1 MFMKFKFYFLLTL
14 IIISVLDAQ
23 SDRVSGKIRGKAI
36 DAMTK
41 DPLVGANILL
51 LPVESGR
58 GTMTN
63 ENGEFVIPNIMS
75 GVYSIKVSYMGY
87 ASTIIQNIEVSPGAT
102 TEILCSMSIEAIEGQ
117 EVNVVAESMENT
129 VDVKSVVTQVK
140 YSGDQLYKMPVS
152 NFTDVIANAGGVVKT
167 EAGRSRG
174 IHMRGG
180 RSGEVAFYVDGIL
193 TNDPV
198 DRSQGVQIDKESID
212 VLTISKGGF
221 SAEFGEAMSGIVTVV
236 TKSGS
241 KQNYS
246 GNLIFE
252 TDQVSNNNS
261 IYNNNYGK
269 YNLQFGGPFPGL
281 KKYLS
286 FYLSGS
292 YAGSD
297 IVSPR
302 SIKLPHSSY
311 THPMGTFKMT
321 FSPPTSGFNAIISA
335 SFEDKA
341 TESYSH
347 SISKG
352 DWLRD
357 YYKTLE
363 GSRRLSLQIQNTLG
377 KNTAWRLM
385 ISTFEHYNNYGSGE
399 NTSYKDFH
407 YLSTRL
413 DWVNYAENNGWYDP
427 KTRVWK
433 ELTDAN
439 GLPLISDNYFVI
451 DDLSGGTNNTPAQL
465 SSLPFE
471 EQAFYYYYYT
481 QGNQFDLSTG
491 MWSSESEKVAAYNQR
506 WHEAGSWYI
515 PAFLDEESNY
525 YNSTDSTAH
534 FDEFDEKEYASYL
547 FGDDDFQRSNDL
559 WAYLGNMHNGYYYD
573 RDIFNVYTF
582 GPGRPRSHKSV
593 STHSSIE
600 FQLNTQWSMRNAA
613 KFGFKTTSS
622 TMDYRDI
629 QFANQNP
636 YFDSYNYEPL
646 SGSAYAE
653 NTYEN
658 NDFILMSGL
667 RWDYFDPN
675 VESLKTSL
683 LVDDGVVERQPAK
696 VKIKLSPRLGIN
708 FNASDK
714 TAIYTNYGYFVQFPQ
729 YSEMYQN
736 VYADISSGLP
746 LVGNPNITPEETIQ
760 YQFGLA
766 HKFSQT
772 LGLEIISFFKDQM
785 NLATNRTYPV
795 LIDGQVASVTVME
808 MEDYAKIK
816 GIEFKLKLNNFSN
829 LTGDIDYTWMS
840 AKGTGSSNREYY
852 YLYIFDSD
860 RPLPVKEYPME
871 FDITHS
877 IKFNLNYYLPTRN
890 SNSFIGRLT
899 GDWNFNFQGNL
910 ATGAPYTP
918 SDIYGK
924 AQEIGSKRMPGYKSL
939 DMRVE
944 KYFNNFSM
952 YLDIRNVFNWIN
964 TTYVYSFS
972 GEPDTNGRP
981 PVFERSR
988 YLQYVGQT
996 NPINGNMISSAEE
1009 AYDTHLQLWRSLLNN
1024 PYNYSSARYF
1034 HFGINLWF

>member
-1 MFMKFKFYFLLTL
+1 MKKFNFIMYALVVITTL
-14 IIISVLDAQ
+14 NAQ
-23 SDRVSGKIRGKAI
+23 SDRVSGKIRGRVVDSTSKN
-36 DAMTK
+36 
-41 DPLVGANILL
+41 PLAGANVLV
-51 LPVESGR
+51 LPVGSGR

-63 ENGEFVIPNIMS
+63 EDGEFVLPNLMT
-75 GVYSIKVSYMGY
+75 GRYNVKVSYMGY
-87 ASTIIQNIEVSPGAT
+87 ASTTIQDIDVSPGGT
-102 TEILCSMSIEAIEGQ
+102 TEILFSLTIAAIEGQ

-129 VDVKSVVTQVK
+129 IDIKTVVSQVK
-140 YSGDQLYKMPVS
+140 YSGEQLNKMPVS

-198 DRSQGVQIDKESID
+198 DRSQGVQIDKEAID

-221 SAEFGEAMSGIVTVV
+221 SAEFGEAMSGIVTVI

-241 KQNYS
+241 KQDIS

-252 TDQVSNNNS
+252 TDQLASNNS
-261 IYNNNYGK
+261 KYNNNYSK
-269 YNLQFGGPFPGL
+269 YNMQFGGPFPGL
-281 KKYLS
+281 KNYLS
-286 FYLSGS
+286 FYISGS
-292 YAGSD
+292 YVGSD
-297 IVSPR
+297 ITSPR
-302 SIKLPHSSY
+302 SVKLPHSTY
-311 THPMGTFKMT
+311 THPMGTFKLT
-321 FSPPTSGFNAIISA
+321 FSPPHSGLNAVVSA
-335 SFEDKA
+335 SYEDKA
-341 TESYSH
+341 AENYSH
-347 SISKG
+347 GISKG

-357 YYKTLE
+357 YYKTFE
-363 GSRRLSLQIQNTLG
+363 GSRRFSLQIQNTLG

-385 ISTFEHYNNYGSGE
+385 LSTFEHHTNYGSGE
-399 NTSYKDFH
+399 NISYKDFH

-413 DWVNYAENNGWYDP
+413 DWVNYAMKNGWYDP
-427 KTRVWK
+427 NTRKWK
-433 ELTDAN
+433 ELTDNN

-451 DDLSGGTNNTPAQL
+451 DDLSSGTENNPIQL

-481 QGNQFDLSTG
+481 QGNQFDFATG
-491 MWSSESEKVAAYNQR
+491 KWSSEAEKVVAYNQR
-506 WHEAGSWYI
+506 WHEAGTWYI
-515 PAFLDEESNY
+515 PAYLDQESNY
-525 YNSTDSTAH
+525 YDAVDTTAY
-534 FDEFDEKEYASYL
+534 FKEFDEAEYASYL
-547 FGDDDFQRSNDL
+547 FGDDDFQRSHDL
-559 WAYLGNMHNGYYYD
+559 WSYLGNMHNGYYYD
-573 RDIFNVYTF
+573 RDIFNVYTY
-582 GPGRPRSHKSV
+582 GPGRPRSHKSI
-593 STHSSIE
+593 SSHSSVE
-600 FQLNTQWSMRNAA
+600 FQMNTQWTIRNAV
-613 KFGFKTTSS
+613 KFGFKATAS

-636 YFDSYNYEPL
+636 YFDSYYYEPL

-653 NTYEN
+653 NTFEN
-658 NDFILMSGL
+658 NDFILMTGL

-675 VESLKTSL
+675 VQSLKTSL
-683 LVDDGVVERQPAK
+683 LVDEGVVERQPADIK
-696 VKIKLSPRLGIN
+696 LKLSPRLGIN

-766 HKFSQT
+766 HRFSES
-772 LGLEIISFFKDQM
+772 LSLEIVSFFKDQM

-795 LIDGQVASVTVME
+795 LIDGQVATVTVME

-871 FDITHS
+871 FDLTHS
-877 IKFNLNYYLPTRN
+877 VKFNLNYYLPKKNN
-890 SNSFIGRLT
+890 SSFT
-899 GDWNFNFQGNL
+899 GKFFSDWNFNLQGNL
-910 ATGAPYTP
+910 SSGAPYTP
-918 SDIYGK
+918 TDIYGK

-944 KYFNNFSM
+944 KYFNKFSA
-952 YLDIRNVFNWIN
+952 YFDIRNLFNWIN
-964 TTYVYSFS
+964 TTYVYSYS

-988 YLQYVGQT
+988 YTQYIGDT
-996 NPINGNMISSAEE
+996 NPITGNIISSAEE
-1009 AYDTHLQLWRSLLNN
+1009 AYDSHLTLWKSLLNN
-1024 PYNYSSARYF
+1024 PYNYSSARFF

>member
-1 MFMKFKFYFLLTL
+1 MKKFNFIIYALVVITTL
-14 IIISVLDAQ
+14 NAQ
-23 SDRVSGKIRGKAI
+23 SDRVSGKIRGRVVDSTSKN
-36 DAMTK
+36 
-41 DPLVGANILL
+41 PLAGANVLV
-51 LPVESGR
+51 LPVGSGR

-63 ENGEFVIPNIMS
+63 EDGEFVLPNLMT
-75 GVYSIKVSYMGY
+75 GRYNVKVSYMGY
-87 ASTIIQNIEVSPGAT
+87 ASTTIQDIDVSPGGT
-102 TEILCSMSIEAIEGQ
+102 TEILFSLTIEAIEGQ

-129 VDVKSVVTQVK
+129 INIKTVVSQVK
-140 YSGDQLYKMPVS
+140 YSGEQLNKMPVS

-198 DRSQGVQIDKESID
+198 DRSQGVQIDKEAID

-221 SAEFGEAMSGIVTVV
+221 SAEFGEAMSGIVTVI

-241 KQNYS
+241 KQDIS

-252 TDQVSNNNS
+252 TDQLASNNSN
-261 IYNNNYGK
+261 YNNNYGK
-269 YNLQFGGPFPGL
+269 YNMQFGGPFPGL
-281 KKYLS
+281 KNYLS
-286 FYLSGS
+286 FYISGS
-292 YAGSD
+292 YVGSD
-297 IVSPR
+297 ITSPR
-302 SIKLPHSSY
+302 SIKLPHSTY
-311 THPMGTFKMT
+311 KHPMGTFKLT
-321 FSPPTSGFNAIISA
+321 FSPPHSGLNAVVSA
-335 SFEDKA
+335 SYEDKA
-341 TESYSH
+341 AENYSH
-347 SISKG
+347 GISKG

-357 YYKTLE
+357 YYKTFE
-363 GSRRLSLQIQNTLG
+363 GSRRFSLQIQNTLG

-385 ISTFEHYNNYGSGE
+385 LSTFEHHTNYGSGE
-399 NTSYKDFH
+399 NISYKDFH

-413 DWVNYAENNGWYDP
+413 DWVNYAMKNGWYDP
-427 KTRVWK
+427 NTRKWK
-433 ELTDAN
+433 ELTDNN

-451 DDLSGGTNNTPAQL
+451 DDLSSGTENNPIQL

-481 QGNQFDLSTG
+481 QGNQFDFATG
-491 MWSSESEKVAAYNQR
+491 KWSSEAEKVVAYNQR
-506 WHEAGSWYI
+506 WHEAGTWYI
-515 PAFLDEESNY
+515 PAYLDQESNY
-525 YNSTDSTAH
+525 YDAVDTTAY
-534 FDEFDEKEYASYL
+534 FKEFDEAEYASYL
-547 FGDDDFQRSNDL
+547 FGDDDFQRSHDL
-559 WAYLGNMHNGYYYD
+559 WSYLGNMHNGYYYD
-573 RDIFNVYTF
+573 RDIFNVYTY
-582 GPGRPRSHKSV
+582 GPGRPRSHKSI
-593 STHSSIE
+593 SSHSSVE
-600 FQLNTQWSMRNAA
+600 FQMNTQWTIRNAA
-613 KFGFKTTSS
+613 KFGFKATAS

-636 YFDSYNYEPL
+636 YFDSYYYEPL

-653 NTYEN
+653 NTFEN
-658 NDFILMSGL
+658 NDFILMTGL

-675 VESLKTSL
+675 VQSLKTSL
-683 LVDDGVVERQPAK
+683 LVDEGVVERQPADIK
-696 VKIKLSPRLGIN
+696 LKLSPRLGIN

-766 HKFSQT
+766 HRFSES
-772 LGLEIISFFKDQM
+772 LSLEIVSFFKDQM

-795 LIDGQVASVTVME
+795 LIDGQVATVTVME

-816 GIEFKLKLNNFSN
+816 GIEFKLKLNKFSN
-829 LTGDIDYTWMS
+829 FTGDIDYTWMS

-871 FDITHS
+871 FDLTHS
-877 IKFNLNYYLPTRN
+877 VKFNLNYYLPKKNN
-890 SNSFIGRLT
+890 SSFT
-899 GDWNFNFQGNL
+899 GKIFSDWNFNIQGNL
-910 ATGAPYTP
+910 SSGAPYTP
-918 SDIYGK
+918 TDIYGK

-944 KYFNNFSM
+944 KYFNKFSA
-952 YLDIRNVFNWIN
+952 YFDIRNLFNWIN
-964 TTYVYSFS
+964 TTYVYSYS

-988 YLQYVGQT
+988 YTQYIGDT
-996 NPINGNMISSAEE
+996 NPITGNIISSAEE
-1009 AYDTHLQLWRSLLNN
+1009 AYDSHLTLWKSLLNN
-1024 PYNYSSARYF
+1024 PYNYSSARFF

>member
-1 MFMKFKFYFLLTL
+1 MKFKFYFLLTL

-87 ASTIIQNIEVSPGAT
+87 ASTIIQNIEISPGAT

>member
-1 MFMKFKFYFLLTL
+1 MKFKTYFLLPL

-36 DAMTK
+36 DGMTK
-41 DPLVGANILL
+41 DPLAGANILL

-75 GVYSIKVSYMGY
+75 GFYSIKVSYMGY

-102 TEILCSMSIEAIEGQ
+102 TEILCSMSVEAIEGQ

-129 VDVKSVVTQVK
+129 VDIKSVVTQVK

-321 FSPPTSGFNAIISA
+321 FTPPTSGFNAILSA

-427 KTRVWK
+427 KTRIWK

-451 DDLSGGTNNTPAQL
+451 DDLSGGTNNNPAQL
-465 SSLPFE
+465 SSLSLE

-491 MWSSESEKVAAYNQR
+491 MWSSESEKVVAYNQR

-547 FGDDDFQRSNDL
+547 FGDDDFQRGNDL

-613 KFGFKTTSS
+613 KFGLKTTSS

-696 VKIKLSPRLGIN
+696 VKVKLSPRLGIN

-816 GIEFKLKLNNFSN
+816 GIELKLKLNNFSN

-877 IKFNLNYYLPTRN
+877 VKFNLNYYLAARN
-890 SNSFIGRLT
+890 SNTFFGRLT

-918 SDIYGK
+918 TDIYGK
-924 AQEIGSKRMPGYKSL
+924 AKEIGSKRMPGYKSL

-944 KYFNNFSM
+944 KYLNNFSM

-988 YLQYVGQT
+988 YLQYIGQT
-996 NPINGNMISSAEE
+996 NPISGNMISSAEE

>member
-1 MFMKFKFYFLLTL
+1 
-14 IIISVLDAQ
+14 
-23 SDRVSGKIRGKAI
+23 
-36 DAMTK
+36 
-41 DPLVGANILL
+41 
-51 LPVESGR
+51 
-58 GTMTN
+58 
-63 ENGEFVIPNIMS
+63 
-75 GVYSIKVSYMGY
+75 
-87 ASTIIQNIEVSPGAT
+87 
-102 TEILCSMSIEAIEGQ
+102 
-117 EVNVVAESMENT
+117 
-129 VDVKSVVTQVK
+129 
-140 YSGDQLYKMPVS
+140 
-152 NFTDVIANAGGVVKT
+152 
-167 EAGRSRG
+167 
-174 IHMRGG
+174 
-180 RSGEVAFYVDGIL
+180 
-193 TNDPV
+193 
-198 DRSQGVQIDKESID
+198 
-212 VLTISKGGF
+212 
-221 SAEFGEAMSGIVTVV
+221 
-236 TKSGS
+236 
-241 KQNYS
+241 
-246 GNLIFE
+246 
-252 TDQVSNNNS
+252 
-261 IYNNNYGK
+261 
-269 YNLQFGGPFPGL
+269 
-281 KKYLS
+281 
-286 FYLSGS
+286 
-292 YAGSD
+292 
-297 IVSPR
+297 
-302 SIKLPHSSY
+302 
-311 THPMGTFKMT
+311 
-321 FSPPTSGFNAIISA
+321 
-335 SFEDKA
+335 
-341 TESYSH
+341 
-347 SISKG
+347 
-352 DWLRD
+352 
-357 YYKTLE
+357 
-363 GSRRLSLQIQNTLG
+363 
-377 KNTAWRLM
+377 
-385 ISTFEHYNNYGSGE
+385 
-399 NTSYKDFH
+399 
-407 YLSTRL
+407 
-413 DWVNYAENNGWYDP
+413 
-427 KTRVWK
+427 
-433 ELTDAN
+433 
-439 GLPLISDNYFVI
+439 
-451 DDLSGGTNNTPAQL
+451 
-465 SSLPFE
+465 
-471 EQAFYYYYYT
+471 
-481 QGNQFDLSTG
+481 
-491 MWSSESEKVAAYNQR
+491 
-506 WHEAGSWYI
+506 
-515 PAFLDEESNY
+515 
-525 YNSTDSTAH
+525 
-534 FDEFDEKEYASYL
+534 
-547 FGDDDFQRSNDL
+547 
-559 WAYLGNMHNGYYYD
+559 
-573 RDIFNVYTF
+573 
-582 GPGRPRSHKSV
+582 
-593 STHSSIE
+593 
-600 FQLNTQWSMRNAA
+600 MRNAA

-877 IKFNLNYYLPTRN
+877 VKFNLNYYLPTRN

-988 YLQYVGQT
+988 YLQYIGQA

>member
-1 MFMKFKFYFLLTL
+1 MKKFNFIIYALVVIITL
-14 IIISVLDAQ
+14 NAQ
-23 SDRVSGKIRGKAI
+23 SDRVSGKIRGRVVDSTSKN
-36 DAMTK
+36 
-41 DPLVGANILL
+41 PLAGANVLV
-51 LPVESGR
+51 LPVGSGR

-63 ENGEFVIPNIMS
+63 ENGEFVLPNLMT
-75 GVYSIKVSYMGY
+75 GRYNVKVSYMGY
-87 ASTIIQNIEVSPGAT
+87 ASTTIQDIDVSPGGT
-102 TEILCSMSIEAIEGQ
+102 TEILFSLTIEAIEGQ

-129 VDVKSVVTQVK
+129 INIKTVVSQVK
-140 YSGDQLYKMPVS
+140 YSGEQLYKMPVS

-198 DRSQGVQIDKESID
+198 DRSQGVQIDKEAID

-221 SAEFGEAMSGIVTVV
+221 SAEFGEAMSGIVTVI

-241 KQNYS
+241 KQDIS

-252 TDQVSNNNS
+252 TDQLASSNSN
-261 IYNNNYGK
+261 YNNNYGK
-269 YNLQFGGPFPGL
+269 YNMQFGGPFPGL
-281 KKYLS
+281 KNYLS
-286 FYLSGS
+286 FYISGS
-292 YAGSD
+292 YVGSD
-297 IVSPR
+297 ITSPR
-302 SIKLPHSSY
+302 SIKLPHSTY
-311 THPMGTFKMT
+311 THPMGTFKLT
-321 FSPPTSGFNAIISA
+321 FSPPHSGLNAVVSA
-335 SFEDKA
+335 SYEDKA
-341 TESYSH
+341 AENYSH
-347 SISKG
+347 GISKG

-357 YYKTLE
+357 YYKTFE
-363 GSRRLSLQIQNTLG
+363 GSRRFSLQIQNTLG

-385 ISTFEHYNNYGSGE
+385 LSTFEHHTNYGSGE
-399 NTSYKDFH
+399 NISYKDFH

-413 DWVNYAENNGWYDP
+413 DWVNYAMKNGWYDP
-427 KTRVWK
+427 NTRKWK
-433 ELTDAN
+433 GLTDNN

-451 DDLSGGTNNTPAQL
+451 DDLSSGTENNPIQL

-481 QGNQFDLSTG
+481 QGKQFDFATG
-491 MWSSESEKVAAYNQR
+491 KWSSEAEKVVAYNQR
-506 WHEAGSWYI
+506 WHEAGTWYI
-515 PAFLDEESNY
+515 PAYLDQESNY
-525 YNSTDSTAH
+525 YDAVDTTAY
-534 FDEFDEKEYASYL
+534 FKEFDEAEYASYL
-547 FGDDDFQRSNDL
+547 FGDDDFQRSHDL
-559 WAYLGNMHNGYYYD
+559 WSYLGNMHNGYYYD
-573 RDIFNVYTF
+573 RDIFNVYTY
-582 GPGRPRSHKSV
+582 GPGRPRSHKSI
-593 STHSSIE
+593 SSHSSVE
-600 FQLNTQWSMRNAA
+600 FQMNTQWTIRNAA
-613 KFGFKTTSS
+613 KFGFKATAS

-636 YFDSYNYEPL
+636 YFDSYYYEPL

-653 NTYEN
+653 NTFEN
-658 NDFILMSGL
+658 NDFILMTGL

-675 VESLKTSL
+675 VQSLKTSL
-683 LVDDGVVERQPAK
+683 LVDEGVVERQPADIK
-696 VKIKLSPRLGIN
+696 LKLSPRLGIN

-766 HKFSQT
+766 HKFSES
-772 LGLEIISFFKDQM
+772 LSLEIVSFFKDQM

-795 LIDGQVASVTVME
+795 LIDGQVATVTVME

-829 LTGDIDYTWMS
+829 FTGDIDYTWMS

-871 FDITHS
+871 FDLTHS
-877 IKFNLNYYLPTRN
+877 VKFNLNYYLPKKNN
-890 SNSFIGRLT
+890 SSFT
-899 GDWNFNFQGNL
+899 GKFFSDWNFNFQGNL
-910 ATGAPYTP
+910 SSGAPYTP
-918 SDIYGK
+918 TDIYGK

-944 KYFNNFSM
+944 KYFNKFSA
-952 YLDIRNVFNWIN
+952 YFDIRNLFNWIN
-964 TTYVYSFS
+964 ITYVYSYS

-988 YLQYVGQT
+988 YTQYIGDT
-996 NPINGNMISSAEE
+996 NPITGNIISSAEE
-1009 AYDTHLQLWRSLLNN
+1009 AYDSHLTLWKSLLNN
-1024 PYNYSSARYF
+1024 PYNYSSARFF

>member
-1 MFMKFKFYFLLTL
+1 MKKFNFIMYALVVITTL
-14 IIISVLDAQ
+14 NAQ
-23 SDRVSGKIRGKAI
+23 SDRVSGKIRGRVVDSASKN
-36 DAMTK
+36 
-41 DPLVGANILL
+41 PLAGANVLV
-51 LPVESGR
+51 LPVGSGR

-63 ENGEFVIPNIMS
+63 EDGEFVLPNLMT
-75 GVYSIKVSYMGY
+75 GRYNVKVSYMGY
-87 ASTIIQNIEVSPGAT
+87 ASTTIQDIDVSPGGT
-102 TEILCSMSIEAIEGQ
+102 TEILFSLTIAAIEGQ

-129 VDVKSVVTQVK
+129 IDIKTVVSQVK
-140 YSGDQLYKMPVS
+140 YSGEQLNKMPVS

-198 DRSQGVQIDKESID
+198 DRSQGVQIDKEAID

-221 SAEFGEAMSGIVTVV
+221 SAEFGEAMSGIVTVI

-241 KQNYS
+241 KQDIS

-252 TDQVSNNNS
+252 TDQLASNNSN
-261 IYNNNYGK
+261 YNNNYGK
-269 YNLQFGGPFPGL
+269 YNMQFGGPFPGL
-281 KKYLS
+281 KNYLS
-286 FYLSGS
+286 FYISGS
-292 YAGSD
+292 YVGSD
-297 IVSPR
+297 ITSPR
-302 SIKLPHSSY
+302 SIKLPHSTY
-311 THPMGTFKMT
+311 KHPMGTFKLT
-321 FSPPTSGFNAIISA
+321 FSPPHSGLNAVVSA
-335 SFEDKA
+335 SYEDKA
-341 TESYSH
+341 AENYSH
-347 SISKG
+347 GISKG

-357 YYKTLE
+357 YYKTFE
-363 GSRRLSLQIQNTLG
+363 GSRRFSLQIQNTLG

-385 ISTFEHYNNYGSGE
+385 LSTFEHHTNYGSGE
-399 NTSYKDFH
+399 NISYKDFH

-413 DWVNYAENNGWYDP
+413 DWVNYAMKNGWYDP
-427 KTRVWK
+427 NTRKWK
-433 ELTDAN
+433 ELTDNN

-451 DDLSGGTNNTPAQL
+451 DDLSSGIENNPIQL

-481 QGNQFDLSTG
+481 QGNQFDFATG
-491 MWSSESEKVAAYNQR
+491 KWSSEAEKVVAYNQR
-506 WHEAGSWYI
+506 WHEAGTWYI
-515 PAFLDEESNY
+515 PAYLDQESNY
-525 YNSTDSTAH
+525 YDAVDTTAY
-534 FDEFDEKEYASYL
+534 FKEFDEAEYASYL
-547 FGDDDFQRSNDL
+547 FGDDDFQRSHDL
-559 WAYLGNMHNGYYYD
+559 WSYLGNMHNGYYYD
-573 RDIFNVYTF
+573 RDIFNVYTY
-582 GPGRPRSHKSV
+582 GPGRPRSHKSI
-593 STHSSIE
+593 SSHSSVE
-600 FQLNTQWSMRNAA
+600 FQMNTQWTIRNAV
-613 KFGFKTTSS
+613 KFGFKATAS

-636 YFDSYNYEPL
+636 YFDSYYYEPL

-653 NTYEN
+653 NTFEN
-658 NDFILMSGL
+658 NDFILMTGL

-675 VESLKTSL
+675 VQSLKTSL
-683 LVDDGVVERQPAK
+683 LVDEGVVERQPADIK
-696 VKIKLSPRLGIN
+696 LKLSPRLGIN

-766 HKFSQT
+766 HRFSES
-772 LGLEIISFFKDQM
+772 LSLEIVSFFKDQM

-795 LIDGQVASVTVME
+795 LIDGQVATVTVME

-816 GIEFKLKLNNFSN
+816 GIEFKLKLNKFSN

-871 FDITHS
+871 FDLTHS
-877 IKFNLNYYLPTRN
+877 VKFNLNYYLPKKNN
-890 SNSFIGRLT
+890 SSFT
-899 GDWNFNFQGNL
+899 GKFFSDWNFNLQGNL
-910 ATGAPYTP
+910 SSGAPYTP
-918 SDIYGK
+918 TDIYGK

-944 KYFNNFSM
+944 KYFNKFSA
-952 YLDIRNVFNWIN
+952 YFDIRNLFNWVN
-964 TTYVYSFS
+964 TTYVYSYS

-988 YLQYVGQT
+988 YTQYIGDT
-996 NPINGNMISSAEE
+996 NPITGNIISSAEE
-1009 AYDTHLQLWRSLLNN
+1009 AYDSHLTLWKSLLNN
-1024 PYNYSSARYF
+1024 PYNYSSARFF

>member
-1 MFMKFKFYFLLTL
+1 MKKFYFIIYGLVVITTL
-14 IIISVLDAQ
+14 NAQ
-23 SDRVSGKIRGKAI
+23 SDRVSGKIRGRVVDSTSKN
-36 DAMTK
+36 
-41 DPLVGANILL
+41 PLAGANVLV
-51 LPVESGR
+51 LPVGSGR

-63 ENGEFVIPNIMS
+63 ENGEFVLPNLMT
-75 GVYSIKVSYMGY
+75 GRYNVKVSYMGY
-87 ASTIIQNIEVSPGAT
+87 ASTTIQDIDVSPGGT
-102 TEILCSMSIEAIEGQ
+102 TEILFSLTIEAIEGQ

-129 VDVKSVVTQVK
+129 IDIKTVVSQVK
-140 YSGDQLYKMPVS
+140 YSGEQLYKMPVS

-198 DRSQGVQIDKESID
+198 DRSQGVQIDKEAID

-221 SAEFGEAMSGIVTVV
+221 SAEFGEAMSGIVTVI

-241 KQNYS
+241 KQDIS

-252 TDQVSNNNS
+252 TDQLASNNS
-261 IYNNNYGK
+261 KYNNNYSK
-269 YNLQFGGPFPGL
+269 YNMQFGGPFPGL
-281 KKYLS
+281 KNYLS
-286 FYLSGS
+286 FYISGS
-292 YAGSD
+292 YVGSD
-297 IVSPR
+297 ITSPR
-302 SIKLPHSSY
+302 SVKLPHSTY
-311 THPMGTFKMT
+311 THPMGTFKLT
-321 FSPPTSGFNAIISA
+321 FSPPHSGLNAVVSA
-335 SFEDKA
+335 SYEDKA
-341 TESYSH
+341 AENYSH
-347 SISKG
+347 GISKG

-357 YYKTLE
+357 YYKTFE
-363 GSRRLSLQIQNTLG
+363 GSRRFSLQIQNTLG

-385 ISTFEHYNNYGSGE
+385 LSTFEHHTNYGSGE
-399 NTSYKDFH
+399 NISYKDFH

-413 DWVNYAENNGWYDP
+413 DWVNYAMKNGWYDP
-427 KTRVWK
+427 NTRKWK
-433 ELTDAN
+433 ELTDNN

-451 DDLSGGTNNTPAQL
+451 DDLSSGTENNPIQL
-465 SSLPFE
+465 SGLPFE

-481 QGNQFDLSTG
+481 QGNQFDFATG
-491 MWSSESEKVAAYNQR
+491 KWSSEAEKVVAYNQR
-506 WHEAGSWYI
+506 WHEAGTWYI
-515 PAFLDEESNY
+515 PAYLDQESNY
-525 YNSTDSTAH
+525 YDAVDTTAY
-534 FDEFDEKEYASYL
+534 FKEFDEAEYASYL
-547 FGDDDFQRSNDL
+547 FGDDDFQRSHDL
-559 WAYLGNMHNGYYYD
+559 WSYLGNMHNGYYYD
-573 RDIFNVYTF
+573 RDIFNVYTY
-582 GPGRPRSHKSV
+582 GPGRPRSHKSI
-593 STHSSIE
+593 SSHSSVE
-600 FQLNTQWSMRNAA
+600 FQMNSQWTIRNAA
-613 KFGFKTTSS
+613 KFGFKATAS

-636 YFDSYNYEPL
+636 YFDSYYYEPL

-653 NTYEN
+653 NTFEN
-658 NDFILMSGL
+658 NDFILMTGL

-675 VESLKTSL
+675 VQSLKTSL
-683 LVDDGVVERQPAK
+683 LVDEGVVARQPADIK
-696 VKIKLSPRLGIN
+696 LKLSPRLGIN

-766 HKFSQT
+766 HRFSES
-772 LGLEIISFFKDQM
+772 LSLEIVSFFKDQM

-795 LIDGQVASVTVME
+795 LIDGQVATVTVME

-816 GIEFKLKLNNFSN
+816 GIEFKLKLNKFSN

-871 FDITHS
+871 FDLTHS
-877 IKFNLNYYLPTRN
+877 VKFNLNYYLPKKNN
-890 SNSFIGRLT
+890 SSFT
-899 GDWNFNFQGNL
+899 GKFFSDWNFNIQGNL
-910 ATGAPYTP
+910 SSGAPYTP
-918 SDIYGK
+918 TDIYGK

-944 KYFNNFSM
+944 KYFNKFSA
-952 YLDIRNVFNWIN
+952 YFDIRNLFNWIN
-964 TTYVYSFS
+964 TTYVYSYS

-988 YLQYVGQT
+988 YTQYIGDT
-996 NPINGNMISSAEE
+996 NPITGNIISSAEE
-1009 AYDTHLQLWRSLLNN
+1009 AYDSHLTLWKSLLNN
-1024 PYNYSSARYF
+1024 PYNYSSARFF

>member
-1 MFMKFKFYFLLTL
+1 MKKFNFIMYALVVITTL
-14 IIISVLDAQ
+14 NAQ
-23 SDRVSGKIRGKAI
+23 SDRVSGKIRGRVVDSTSKN
-36 DAMTK
+36 
-41 DPLVGANILL
+41 PLAGANVLV
-51 LPVESGR
+51 LPVGSGR

-63 ENGEFVIPNIMS
+63 EDGEFVLPNLMT
-75 GVYSIKVSYMGY
+75 GRYNVKVSYMGY
-87 ASTIIQNIEVSPGAT
+87 ASTTIQDIDVSPGGT
-102 TEILCSMSIEAIEGQ
+102 TEILFSLTVEAIEGQ

-129 VDVKSVVTQVK
+129 INIKTVVSQVK
-140 YSGDQLYKMPVS
+140 YSGEQLNKMPVS

-198 DRSQGVQIDKESID
+198 DRSQGVQIDKEAID

-221 SAEFGEAMSGIVTVV
+221 SAEFGEAMSGIVTVI

-241 KQNYS
+241 KQDIS

-252 TDQVSNNNS
+252 TDQLASNNSN
-261 IYNNNYGK
+261 YNNNYGK
-269 YNLQFGGPFPGL
+269 YNMQFGGPFPGL
-281 KKYLS
+281 KNYLS
-286 FYLSGS
+286 FYISGS
-292 YAGSD
+292 YVGSD
-297 IVSPR
+297 ITSPR
-302 SIKLPHSSY
+302 SIKLPHSTY
-311 THPMGTFKMT
+311 KHPMGTFKLT
-321 FSPPTSGFNAIISA
+321 FSPPHSGLNAVVSA
-335 SFEDKA
+335 SYEDKA
-341 TESYSH
+341 AENYSH
-347 SISKG
+347 GISKG

-357 YYKTLE
+357 YYKTFE
-363 GSRRLSLQIQNTLG
+363 GSRRFSLQIQNTLG

-385 ISTFEHYNNYGSGE
+385 LSTFEHHTNYGSGE
-399 NTSYKDFH
+399 NISYKDFH

-413 DWVNYAENNGWYDP
+413 DWVNYAMKNGWYDP
-427 KTRVWK
+427 NTRKWK
-433 ELTDAN
+433 ELTDNN

-451 DDLSGGTNNTPAQL
+451 DDLSSGTENNPIQL

-481 QGNQFDLSTG
+481 QGNQFDFATG
-491 MWSSESEKVAAYNQR
+491 KWSSEAEKVVAYNQR
-506 WHEAGSWYI
+506 WHEAGTWYI
-515 PAFLDEESNY
+515 PAYLDQESNY
-525 YNSTDSTAH
+525 YDAVDTTAY
-534 FDEFDEKEYASYL
+534 FKEFDEAEYANYL
-547 FGDDDFQRSNDL
+547 FGDDDFQRSHDL
-559 WAYLGNMHNGYYYD
+559 WSYLGNMHNGYYYD
-573 RDIFNVYTF
+573 RDIFNVYTY
-582 GPGRPRSHKSV
+582 GPGRPRSHKSI
-593 STHSSIE
+593 SSHSSVE
-600 FQLNTQWSMRNAA
+600 FQMNTQWTIRNAV
-613 KFGFKTTSS
+613 KFGFKATAS

-636 YFDSYNYEPL
+636 YFDSYYYEPL

-653 NTYEN
+653 NTFEN
-658 NDFILMSGL
+658 NDFILMTGL

-675 VESLKTSL
+675 VQSLKTSL
-683 LVDDGVVERQPAK
+683 LVDEGVVERQPADIK
-696 VKIKLSPRLGIN
+696 LKLSPRLGIN

-766 HKFSQT
+766 HRFSES
-772 LGLEIISFFKDQM
+772 LSLEIVSFFKDQM

-795 LIDGQVASVTVME
+795 LIDGQVATVTVME

-816 GIEFKLKLNNFSN
+816 GIEFKLKLNKFSN

-871 FDITHS
+871 FDLTHS
-877 IKFNLNYYLPTRN
+877 VKFNLNYYLPKKNN
-890 SNSFIGRLT
+890 SSFT
-899 GDWNFNFQGNL
+899 GKIFSDWNFNIQGNL
-910 ATGAPYTP
+910 SSGAPYTP
-918 SDIYGK
+918 TDIYGK

-944 KYFNNFSM
+944 KYFNKFSA
-952 YLDIRNVFNWIN
+952 YFDIRNLFNWIN
-964 TTYVYSFS
+964 TTYVYSYS

-988 YLQYVGQT
+988 YTQYIGDT
-996 NPINGNMISSAEE
+996 NPITGNIISSAEE
-1009 AYDTHLQLWRSLLNN
+1009 AYDTHLTLWKSLLNN
-1024 PYNYSSARYF
+1024 PYNYSSARFF

>member
-1 MFMKFKFYFLLTL
+1 MFVKFKFYFLSIL
-14 IIISVLDAQ
+14 IIISALDAQ
-23 SDRVSGKIRGKAI
+23 SDRVSGKIRGKAV

-41 DPLVGANILL
+41 DPLVGANVLL
-51 LPVESGR
+51 LPIESGR

-75 GVYSIKVSYMGY
+75 GMYAIKVSYMGY

-102 TEILCSMSIEAIEGQ
+102 TEILCSMSVEAIEGQ

-221 SAEFGEAMSGIVTVV
+221 SSEFGEAMSGIVTVV

-261 IYNNNYGK
+261 VYNNNYGK

-311 THPMGTFKMT
+311 MHPMGTFKMT

-352 DWLRD
+352 SWLRD

-877 IKFNLNYYLPTRN
+877 VKFNLNYYLPTRN

-918 SDIYGK
+918 TDIYGK

-944 KYFNNFSM
+944 KYFNKFSM

-988 YLQYVGQT
+988 YLQYIGQT
-996 NPINGNMISSAEE
+996 NPISGNMISSAEE

>member
-1 MFMKFKFYFLLTL
+1 MKFKFYFLLTL

-51 LPVESGR
+51 LPVEGGR

-102 TEILCSMSIEAIEGQ
+102 TEILCSMSVEAIEGQ

-451 DDLSGGTNNTPAQL
+451 DDLSGGTNNAPAQL

-491 MWSSESEKVAAYNQR
+491 MWSSESEKVTAYNQR

-877 IKFNLNYYLPTRN
+877 VKFNLNYYLPTRN

-988 YLQYVGQT
+988 YLQYIGQA

>member
-1 MFMKFKFYFLLTL
+1 MKKFNFIIYALVVIITL
-14 IIISVLDAQ
+14 NAQ
-23 SDRVSGKIRGKAI
+23 SDRVSGKIRGRVVDSTSKN
-36 DAMTK
+36 
-41 DPLVGANILL
+41 PLAGANVLV
-51 LPVESGR
+51 LPVGSGR

-63 ENGEFVIPNIMS
+63 ENGEFVLPNLMT
-75 GVYSIKVSYMGY
+75 GRYNVKVSYMGY
-87 ASTIIQNIEVSPGAT
+87 ASTTIQDIDVSPGGT
-102 TEILCSMSIEAIEGQ
+102 TEILFSLTIEAIEGQ

-129 VDVKSVVTQVK
+129 INIKTVVSQVK
-140 YSGDQLYKMPVS
+140 YSGEQLYKMPVS

-198 DRSQGVQIDKESID
+198 DRSQGVQIDKEAID

-221 SAEFGEAMSGIVTVV
+221 SAEFGEAMSGIVTVI

-241 KQNYS
+241 KQDIS

-252 TDQVSNNNS
+252 TDQLASSNSN
-261 IYNNNYGK
+261 YNNNYGK
-269 YNLQFGGPFPGL
+269 YNMQFGGPFPGL
-281 KKYLS
+281 KNYLS
-286 FYLSGS
+286 FYISGS
-292 YAGSD
+292 YVGSD
-297 IVSPR
+297 ITSPR
-302 SIKLPHSSY
+302 SIKLPHSTY
-311 THPMGTFKMT
+311 THPMGTFKLT
-321 FSPPTSGFNAIISA
+321 FSPPHSGLNAVVSA
-335 SFEDKA
+335 SYEDKA
-341 TESYSH
+341 AENYSH
-347 SISKG
+347 GISKG

-357 YYKTLE
+357 YYKTFE
-363 GSRRLSLQIQNTLG
+363 GSRRFSLQIQNTLG

-385 ISTFEHYNNYGSGE
+385 LSTFEHHTNYGSGE
-399 NTSYKDFH
+399 NISYKDFH

-413 DWVNYAENNGWYDP
+413 DWVNYAMKNGWYDP
-427 KTRVWK
+427 NTRKWK
-433 ELTDAN
+433 GLTDNN

-451 DDLSGGTNNTPAQL
+451 DDLSSGTENNPIQL

-481 QGNQFDLSTG
+481 QGKQFDFATG
-491 MWSSESEKVAAYNQR
+491 KWSSEAEKVVAYNQR
-506 WHEAGSWYI
+506 WHEAGTWYI
-515 PAFLDEESNY
+515 PAYLDQESNY
-525 YNSTDSTAH
+525 YDAVDTTAY
-534 FDEFDEKEYASYL
+534 FKEFDEAEYASYL
-547 FGDDDFQRSNDL
+547 FGDDDFQRSHDL
-559 WAYLGNMHNGYYYD
+559 WSYLGNMHNGYYYD
-573 RDIFNVYTF
+573 RDIFNVYTY
-582 GPGRPRSHKSV
+582 GPGRPRSHKSI
-593 STHSSIE
+593 SSHSSVE
-600 FQLNTQWSMRNAA
+600 FQMNSQWTIRNAA
-613 KFGFKTTSS
+613 KFGFKATAS

-636 YFDSYNYEPL
+636 YFDSYYYEPL

-653 NTYEN
+653 NTFEN
-658 NDFILMSGL
+658 NDFILMTGL

-675 VESLKTSL
+675 VQSLKTSL
-683 LVDDGVVERQPAK
+683 LVDEGVVERQPADIK
-696 VKIKLSPRLGIN
+696 LKLSPRLGIN

-766 HKFSQT
+766 HRISES
-772 LGLEIISFFKDQM
+772 LSLEIVSFFKDQM

-795 LIDGQVASVTVME
+795 LIDGQVATVTVME

-871 FDITHS
+871 FDLTHS
-877 IKFNLNYYLPTRN
+877 VKFNLNYYLPKKNN
-890 SNSFIGRLT
+890 SSFT
-899 GDWNFNFQGNL
+899 GKFFSDWNFNFQGNL
-910 ATGAPYTP
+910 SSGAPYTP
-918 SDIYGK
+918 TDIYGK

-944 KYFNNFSM
+944 KYFNKFSA
-952 YLDIRNVFNWIN
+952 YFDIRNLFNWIN
-964 TTYVYSFS
+964 ITYVYSYS

-988 YLQYVGQT
+988 YTQYIGDT
-996 NPINGNMISSAEE
+996 NPITGNIISSAEE
-1009 AYDTHLQLWRSLLNN
+1009 AYDSHLTLWKSLLNN
-1024 PYNYSSARYF
+1024 PYNYSSARFF

>member
-1 MFMKFKFYFLLTL
+1 MKKFNFIIYALVVITTL
-14 IIISVLDAQ
+14 NAQ
-23 SDRVSGKIRGKAI
+23 SDRVSGKIRGRVVDSTSKN
-36 DAMTK
+36 
-41 DPLVGANILL
+41 PLAGANVLV
-51 LPVESGR
+51 LPVGSGR

-63 ENGEFVIPNIMS
+63 EDGEFVLPNLMT
-75 GVYSIKVSYMGY
+75 GRYNVKVSYMGY
-87 ASTIIQNIEVSPGAT
+87 ASTTIQDIDVSPGGT
-102 TEILCSMSIEAIEGQ
+102 TEILFSLTIEAIEGQ

-129 VDVKSVVTQVK
+129 INIKTVVSQVK
-140 YSGDQLYKMPVS
+140 YSGEQLNKMPVS

-198 DRSQGVQIDKESID
+198 DRSQGVQIDKEAID

-221 SAEFGEAMSGIVTVV
+221 SAEFGEAMSGIVTVI

-241 KQNYS
+241 KQDIS

-252 TDQVSNNNS
+252 TDQLASNNSN
-261 IYNNNYGK
+261 YNNNYGK
-269 YNLQFGGPFPGL
+269 YNMQFGGPFPGL
-281 KKYLS
+281 KNYLS
-286 FYLSGS
+286 FYISGS
-292 YAGSD
+292 YVGSD
-297 IVSPR
+297 ITSPR
-302 SIKLPHSSY
+302 SIKLPHSTY
-311 THPMGTFKMT
+311 KHPMGTFKLT
-321 FSPPTSGFNAIISA
+321 FSPPHSGLNAVVSA
-335 SFEDKA
+335 SYEDKA
-341 TESYSH
+341 AENYSH
-347 SISKG
+347 GISKG

-357 YYKTLE
+357 YYKTFE
-363 GSRRLSLQIQNTLG
+363 GSRRFSLQIQNTLG

-385 ISTFEHYNNYGSGE
+385 LSTFEHHTNYGSGE
-399 NTSYKDFH
+399 NISYKDFH

-413 DWVNYAENNGWYDP
+413 DWVNYAMKNGWYDP
-427 KTRVWK
+427 NTRKWK
-433 ELTDAN
+433 ELTDNN

-451 DDLSGGTNNTPAQL
+451 DDLSSGTENNPIQL

-481 QGNQFDLSTG
+481 QGNQFDFATG
-491 MWSSESEKVAAYNQR
+491 KWSSEAEKVVAYNQR
-506 WHEAGSWYI
+506 WHEAGTWYI
-515 PAFLDEESNY
+515 PAYLDQESNY
-525 YNSTDSTAH
+525 YDAVDTTAY
-534 FDEFDEKEYASYL
+534 FKEFDEAEYASYL
-547 FGDDDFQRSNDL
+547 FGDDDFQRSHDL
-559 WAYLGNMHNGYYYD
+559 WSYLGNMHNGYYYD
-573 RDIFNVYTF
+573 RDIFNVYTY
-582 GPGRPRSHKSV
+582 GPGRPRSHKSI
-593 STHSSIE
+593 SSHSSVE
-600 FQLNTQWSMRNAA
+600 FQMNTQWTIRNAV
-613 KFGFKTTSS
+613 KFGFKATAS

-636 YFDSYNYEPL
+636 YFDSYYYEPL

-653 NTYEN
+653 NTFEN
-658 NDFILMSGL
+658 NDFILMTGL

-675 VESLKTSL
+675 VQSLKTSL
-683 LVDDGVVERQPAK
+683 LVDEGVVERQPADIK
-696 VKIKLSPRLGIN
+696 LKLSPRLGIN

-766 HKFSQT
+766 HRFSES
-772 LGLEIISFFKDQM
+772 LSLEIVSFFKDQM

-795 LIDGQVASVTVME
+795 LIDGQVATVTVME

-816 GIEFKLKLNNFSN
+816 GIEFKLKLNKFSN

-871 FDITHS
+871 FDLTHS
-877 IKFNLNYYLPTRN
+877 VKFNLNYYLPKKNN
-890 SNSFIGRLT
+890 SSFT
-899 GDWNFNFQGNL
+899 GKFFSDWNFNIQGNL
-910 ATGAPYTP
+910 SSGAPYTP
-918 SDIYGK
+918 TDIYGK

-944 KYFNNFSM
+944 KYFNKFSA
-952 YLDIRNVFNWIN
+952 YFDIRNLFNWIN
-964 TTYVYSFS
+964 TTYVYSYS

-988 YLQYVGQT
+988 YTQYIGDT
-996 NPINGNMISSAEE
+996 NPITGNIISSAEE
-1009 AYDTHLQLWRSLLNN
+1009 AYDSHLTLWKSLLNN
-1024 PYNYSSARYF
+1024 PYNYSSARFF

>member
-1 MFMKFKFYFLLTL
+1 MKKFNFIIYALVVIITL
-14 IIISVLDAQ
+14 NAQ
-23 SDRVSGKIRGKAI
+23 SDRVSGKIRGRVVDSTSKN
-36 DAMTK
+36 
-41 DPLVGANILL
+41 PLAGANVLV
-51 LPVESGR
+51 LPVGSGR

-63 ENGEFVIPNIMS
+63 ENGEFVLPNLMT
-75 GVYSIKVSYMGY
+75 GRYNVKVSYMGY
-87 ASTIIQNIEVSPGAT
+87 ASTTIQDIDVSPGGT
-102 TEILCSMSIEAIEGQ
+102 TEILFSLTIEAIEGQ

-129 VDVKSVVTQVK
+129 INIKTVVSQVK
-140 YSGDQLYKMPVS
+140 YSGEQLYKMPVS

-198 DRSQGVQIDKESID
+198 DRSQGVQIDKEAID

-221 SAEFGEAMSGIVTVV
+221 SAEFGEAMSGIVTVI

-241 KQNYS
+241 KQDIS

-252 TDQVSNNNS
+252 TDQLASSNSN
-261 IYNNNYGK
+261 YNNNYGK
-269 YNLQFGGPFPGL
+269 YNMQFGGPFPGL
-281 KKYLS
+281 KNYLS
-286 FYLSGS
+286 FYISGS
-292 YAGSD
+292 YVGSD
-297 IVSPR
+297 ITSPR
-302 SIKLPHSSY
+302 SIKLPHSTY
-311 THPMGTFKMT
+311 THPMGTFKLT
-321 FSPPTSGFNAIISA
+321 FSPPHSGLNAVVSA
-335 SFEDKA
+335 SYEDKA
-341 TESYSH
+341 AENYSH
-347 SISKG
+347 GISKG

-357 YYKTLE
+357 YYKTFE
-363 GSRRLSLQIQNTLG
+363 GSRRFSLQIQNTLG

-385 ISTFEHYNNYGSGE
+385 LSTFEHHTNYGSGE
-399 NTSYKDFH
+399 NISYKDFH

-413 DWVNYAENNGWYDP
+413 DWVNYAMKNGWYDP
-427 KTRVWK
+427 NTRKWK
-433 ELTDAN
+433 GLTDNN

-451 DDLSGGTNNTPAQL
+451 DDLSSGTENNPIQL

-481 QGNQFDLSTG
+481 QGKQFDFATG
-491 MWSSESEKVAAYNQR
+491 KWSSEAEKVVAYNQR
-506 WHEAGSWYI
+506 WHEAGTWYI
-515 PAFLDEESNY
+515 PAYLDQESNY
-525 YNSTDSTAH
+525 YDAVDTTAY
-534 FDEFDEKEYASYL
+534 FKEFDEAEYASYL
-547 FGDDDFQRSNDL
+547 FGDDDFQRSHDL
-559 WAYLGNMHNGYYYD
+559 WSYLGNMHNGYYYD
-573 RDIFNVYTF
+573 RDIFNVYTY
-582 GPGRPRSHKSV
+582 GPGRPRSHKSI
-593 STHSSIE
+593 SSHSSVE
-600 FQLNTQWSMRNAA
+600 FQMNTQWTIRNAA
-613 KFGFKTTSS
+613 KFGFKATAS

-636 YFDSYNYEPL
+636 YFDSYYYEPL

-653 NTYEN
+653 NTFEN
-658 NDFILMSGL
+658 NDFILMTGL

-675 VESLKTSL
+675 VQSLKTSL
-683 LVDDGVVERQPAK
+683 LVDEGVVERQPADIK
-696 VKIKLSPRLGIN
+696 LKLSPRLGIN

-766 HKFSQT
+766 HKFSES
-772 LGLEIISFFKDQM
+772 LSLEIVSFFKDQM

-871 FDITHS
+871 FDLTHS
-877 IKFNLNYYLPTRN
+877 VKFNLNYYLPKKNN
-890 SNSFIGRLT
+890 SSFT
-899 GDWNFNFQGNL
+899 GKFFSDWNFNFQGNL
-910 ATGAPYTP
+910 SSGAPYTP
-918 SDIYGK
+918 TDIYGK

-944 KYFNNFSM
+944 KYFNKFSA
-952 YLDIRNVFNWIN
+952 YFDIRNLFNWIN
-964 TTYVYSFS
+964 ITYVYSYS

-988 YLQYVGQT
+988 YTQYIGDT
-996 NPINGNMISSAEE
+996 NPITGNIISSAEE
-1009 AYDTHLQLWRSLLNN
+1009 AYDSHLTLWKSLLNN
-1024 PYNYSSARYF
+1024 PYNYSSARFF

>member
-1 MFMKFKFYFLLTL
+1 MKKFNFIMYALVVITTL
-14 IIISVLDAQ
+14 NAQ
-23 SDRVSGKIRGKAI
+23 SDRVSGKIRGRVVDSASKN
-36 DAMTK
+36 
-41 DPLVGANILL
+41 PLAGANVLV
-51 LPVESGR
+51 LPVGSGR

-63 ENGEFVIPNIMS
+63 EDGEFVLPNLMT
-75 GVYSIKVSYMGY
+75 GRYNVKVSYMGY
-87 ASTIIQNIEVSPGAT
+87 ASTTIQDIDVSPGGT
-102 TEILCSMSIEAIEGQ
+102 TEILFSLTIEAIEGQ

-129 VDVKSVVTQVK
+129 INIKTVVSQVK
-140 YSGDQLYKMPVS
+140 YSGEQLYKMPVS

-198 DRSQGVQIDKESID
+198 DRSQGVQIDKEAID

-221 SAEFGEAMSGIVTVV
+221 SAEFGEAMSGIVTVI

-241 KQNYS
+241 KQDIS

-252 TDQVSNNNS
+252 TDQLASNNS
-261 IYNNNYGK
+261 KYNNNYSK
-269 YNLQFGGPFPGL
+269 YNMQFGGPFPGL
-281 KKYLS
+281 KNYLS
-286 FYLSGS
+286 FYISGS
-292 YAGSD
+292 YVGSD
-297 IVSPR
+297 ITSPR
-302 SIKLPHSSY
+302 SVKLPHSTY
-311 THPMGTFKMT
+311 THPMGTFKLT
-321 FSPPTSGFNAIISA
+321 FSPPHSGLNAVVSA
-335 SFEDKA
+335 SYEDKA
-341 TESYSH
+341 AENYSH
-347 SISKG
+347 GISKG

-357 YYKTLE
+357 YYKTFE
-363 GSRRLSLQIQNTLG
+363 GSRRFSLQIQNTLG

-385 ISTFEHYNNYGSGE
+385 LSTFEHHTNYGSGE
-399 NTSYKDFH
+399 NISYKDFH

-413 DWVNYAENNGWYDP
+413 DWVNYAMKNGWYDP
-427 KTRVWK
+427 NTRKWK
-433 ELTDAN
+433 ELTDNN

-451 DDLSGGTNNTPAQL
+451 DDLSSGTENNPIQL

-481 QGNQFDLSTG
+481 QGNQFDFATG
-491 MWSSESEKVAAYNQR
+491 KWSSEAEKVVAYNQR
-506 WHEAGSWYI
+506 WHEAGTWYI
-515 PAFLDEESNY
+515 PAYLDQESNY
-525 YNSTDSTAH
+525 YDAVDTTAY
-534 FDEFDEKEYASYL
+534 FKEFDEAEYASYL
-547 FGDDDFQRSNDL
+547 FGDDDFQRSHDL
-559 WAYLGNMHNGYYYD
+559 WSYLGNMHNGYYYD
-573 RDIFNVYTF
+573 RDIFNVYTY
-582 GPGRPRSHKSV
+582 GPGRPRSHKSI
-593 STHSSIE
+593 SSHSSVE
-600 FQLNTQWSMRNAA
+600 FQMNTQWTIRNAV
-613 KFGFKTTSS
+613 KFGFKATAS

-636 YFDSYNYEPL
+636 YFDSYYYEPL

-653 NTYEN
+653 NTFEN
-658 NDFILMSGL
+658 NDFILMTGL

-675 VESLKTSL
+675 VQSLKTSL
-683 LVDDGVVERQPAK
+683 LVDEGVVERQPADIK
-696 VKIKLSPRLGIN
+696 LKLSPRLGIN

-766 HKFSQT
+766 HRFSES
-772 LGLEIISFFKDQM
+772 LSLEIVSFFKDQM

-795 LIDGQVASVTVME
+795 LIDGQVATVTVME

-816 GIEFKLKLNNFSN
+816 GIEFKLKLNKFSN

-871 FDITHS
+871 FDLTHS
-877 IKFNLNYYLPTRN
+877 VKFNLNYYLPKKNN
-890 SNSFIGRLT
+890 SSFT
-899 GDWNFNFQGNL
+899 GKFFSDWNFNFQGNL
-910 ATGAPYTP
+910 SSGAPYTP
-918 SDIYGK
+918 TDIYGK

-944 KYFNNFSM
+944 KYFNKFSA
-952 YLDIRNVFNWIN
+952 YFDIRNLFNWVN
-964 TTYVYSFS
+964 TTYVYSYS

-988 YLQYVGQT
+988 YTQYIGDT
-996 NPINGNMISSAEE
+996 NPITGNIISSAEE
-1009 AYDTHLQLWRSLLNN
+1009 AYDSHLTLWKSLLNN
-1024 PYNYSSARYF
+1024 PYNYSSARFF

>member
-1 MFMKFKFYFLLTL
+1 MKKFNFIIYALVVIITL
-14 IIISVLDAQ
+14 NAQ
-23 SDRVSGKIRGKAI
+23 SDRVSGKIRGRVVDSTSKN
-36 DAMTK
+36 
-41 DPLVGANILL
+41 PLAGANVLV
-51 LPVESGR
+51 LPVGSGR

-63 ENGEFVIPNIMS
+63 ENGEFVLPNLMT
-75 GVYSIKVSYMGY
+75 GRYNVKVSYMGY
-87 ASTIIQNIEVSPGAT
+87 ASTTIQDIDVSPGGT
-102 TEILCSMSIEAIEGQ
+102 TEILFSLTIEAIEGQ

-129 VDVKSVVTQVK
+129 INIKTVVSQVK
-140 YSGDQLYKMPVS
+140 YSGEQLYKMPVS

-198 DRSQGVQIDKESID
+198 DRSQGVQIDKEAID

-221 SAEFGEAMSGIVTVV
+221 SAEFGEAMSGIVTVI

-241 KQNYS
+241 KQDIS

-252 TDQVSNNNS
+252 TDQLASSNSN
-261 IYNNNYGK
+261 YNNNYGK
-269 YNLQFGGPFPGL
+269 YNMQFGGPFPGL
-281 KKYLS
+281 KNYLS
-286 FYLSGS
+286 FYISGS
-292 YAGSD
+292 YVGSD
-297 IVSPR
+297 ITSPR
-302 SIKLPHSSY
+302 SIKLPHSTY
-311 THPMGTFKMT
+311 THPMGTFKLT
-321 FSPPTSGFNAIISA
+321 FSPPHSGLNAVVSA
-335 SFEDKA
+335 SYEDKA
-341 TESYSH
+341 AENYSH
-347 SISKG
+347 GISKG

-357 YYKTLE
+357 YYKTFE
-363 GSRRLSLQIQNTLG
+363 GSRRFSLQIQNTLG

-385 ISTFEHYNNYGSGE
+385 LSTFEHHTNYGSGE
-399 NTSYKDFH
+399 NISYKDFH

-413 DWVNYAENNGWYDP
+413 DWVNYAMKNGWYDP
-427 KTRVWK
+427 NTRKWK
-433 ELTDAN
+433 GLTDNN

-451 DDLSGGTNNTPAQL
+451 DDLSSGTENNPIQL

-481 QGNQFDLSTG
+481 QGKQFDFATG
-491 MWSSESEKVAAYNQR
+491 KWSSEAEKVVAYNQR
-506 WHEAGSWYI
+506 WHEAGTWYI
-515 PAFLDEESNY
+515 PAYLDQESNY
-525 YNSTDSTAH
+525 YDAVDTTAY
-534 FDEFDEKEYASYL
+534 FKEFDEAEYASYL
-547 FGDDDFQRSNDL
+547 FGDDDFQRSHDL
-559 WAYLGNMHNGYYYD
+559 WSYLGNMHNGYYYD
-573 RDIFNVYTF
+573 RDIFNVYTY
-582 GPGRPRSHKSV
+582 GPGRPRSHKSI
-593 STHSSIE
+593 SSHSSVE
-600 FQLNTQWSMRNAA
+600 FQMNTQWTIRNAA
-613 KFGFKTTSS
+613 KFGFKATAS

-636 YFDSYNYEPL
+636 YFDSYYYEPL

-653 NTYEN
+653 NTFEN
-658 NDFILMSGL
+658 NDFILMTGL

-675 VESLKTSL
+675 VQSLKTSL
-683 LVDDGVVERQPAK
+683 LVDEGVVERQPADIK
-696 VKIKLSPRLGIN
+696 LKLSPRLGIN

-766 HKFSQT
+766 HKFSES
-772 LGLEIISFFKDQM
+772 LSLEIVSFFKDQM

-795 LIDGQVASVTVME
+795 LIDGQVATVTVME

-829 LTGDIDYTWMS
+829 FTGDIDYTWMS

-871 FDITHS
+871 FDLTHS
-877 IKFNLNYYLPTRN
+877 VKFNLNYYLPKKNN
-890 SNSFIGRLT
+890 SSFT
-899 GDWNFNFQGNL
+899 GKFFSDWNFNLQGNL
-910 ATGAPYTP
+910 SSGAPYTP
-918 SDIYGK
+918 TDIYGK

-944 KYFNNFSM
+944 KYFNKFSA
-952 YLDIRNVFNWIN
+952 YFDIRNLFNWIN
-964 TTYVYSFS
+964 ITYVYSYS

-988 YLQYVGQT
+988 YTQYIGDT
-996 NPINGNMISSAEE
+996 NPITGNIISSAEE
-1009 AYDTHLQLWRSLLNN
+1009 AYDSHLTLWKSLLNN
-1024 PYNYSSARYF
+1024 PYNYSSARFF

>member
-14 IIISVLDAQ
+14 IIVSVLDAQ

-41 DPLVGANILL
+41 DVLVGANILL
-51 LPVESGR
+51 LPVEGGR

-75 GVYSIKVSYMGY
+75 GFYSIKVSYMGY
-87 ASTIIQNIEVSPGAT
+87 ATTIIQNIEVSPGAT
-102 TEILCSMSIEAIEGQ
+102 TEILCSMSVEAIEGQ

-281 KKYLS
+281 NKYLS

-491 MWSSESEKVAAYNQR
+491 MWSSESEKVTAYNQR

-877 IKFNLNYYLPTRN
+877 VKFNLNYYLPTRN

-988 YLQYVGQT
+988 YLQYIGQT

>member
-1 MFMKFKFYFLLTL
+1 MKKFNFIIYALVVIITL
-14 IIISVLDAQ
+14 NAQ
-23 SDRVSGKIRGKAI
+23 SDRVSGKIRGRVVDSTSKN
-36 DAMTK
+36 
-41 DPLVGANILL
+41 PLAGANVLV
-51 LPVESGR
+51 LPVGSGR

-63 ENGEFVIPNIMS
+63 ENGEFVLPNLMT
-75 GVYSIKVSYMGY
+75 GRYNVKVSYMGY
-87 ASTIIQNIEVSPGAT
+87 ASTTIQDIDVSPGGT
-102 TEILCSMSIEAIEGQ
+102 TEILFSLTIEAIEGQ

-129 VDVKSVVTQVK
+129 INIKTVVSQVK
-140 YSGDQLYKMPVS
+140 YSGEQLYKMPVS

-198 DRSQGVQIDKESID
+198 DRSQGVQIDKEAID

-221 SAEFGEAMSGIVTVV
+221 SAEFGEAMSGIVTVI

-241 KQNYS
+241 KQDIS

-252 TDQVSNNNS
+252 TDQLASSNSN
-261 IYNNNYGK
+261 YNNNYGK
-269 YNLQFGGPFPGL
+269 YNMQFGGPFPGL
-281 KKYLS
+281 KNYLS
-286 FYLSGS
+286 FYISGS
-292 YAGSD
+292 YVGSD
-297 IVSPR
+297 ITSPR
-302 SIKLPHSSY
+302 SIKLPHSTY
-311 THPMGTFKMT
+311 THPMGTFKLT
-321 FSPPTSGFNAIISA
+321 FSPPHSGLNAVVSA
-335 SFEDKA
+335 SYEDKA
-341 TESYSH
+341 AENYSH
-347 SISKG
+347 GISKG

-357 YYKTLE
+357 YYKTFE
-363 GSRRLSLQIQNTLG
+363 GSRRFSLQIQNTLG

-385 ISTFEHYNNYGSGE
+385 LSTFEHHTNYGSGE
-399 NTSYKDFH
+399 NISYKDFH

-413 DWVNYAENNGWYDP
+413 DWVNYAMKNGWYDP
-427 KTRVWK
+427 NTRKWK
-433 ELTDAN
+433 GLTDNN

-451 DDLSGGTNNTPAQL
+451 DDLSSGTENNPIQL
-465 SSLPFE
+465 SGLPFE

-481 QGNQFDLSTG
+481 QGKQFDFATG
-491 MWSSESEKVAAYNQR
+491 KWSSEAEKVVAYNQR
-506 WHEAGSWYI
+506 WHEAGTWYI
-515 PAFLDEESNY
+515 PAYLDQESNY
-525 YNSTDSTAH
+525 YDAVDTTAY
-534 FDEFDEKEYASYL
+534 FKEFDEAEYASYL
-547 FGDDDFQRSNDL
+547 FGDDDFQRSHDL
-559 WAYLGNMHNGYYYD
+559 WSYLGNMHNGYYYD
-573 RDIFNVYTF
+573 RDIFNVYTY
-582 GPGRPRSHKSV
+582 GPGRPRSHKSI
-593 STHSSIE
+593 SSHSSVE
-600 FQLNTQWSMRNAA
+600 FQMNTQWTIRNAA
-613 KFGFKTTSS
+613 KFGFKATAS

-636 YFDSYNYEPL
+636 YFDSYYYEPL

-653 NTYEN
+653 NTFEN
-658 NDFILMSGL
+658 NDFILMTGL

-675 VESLKTSL
+675 VQSLKTSL
-683 LVDDGVVERQPAK
+683 LVDEGVVERQPADIK
-696 VKIKLSPRLGIN
+696 LKLSPRLGIN

-766 HKFSQT
+766 HKFSES
-772 LGLEIISFFKDQM
+772 LSLEIVSFFKDQM

-795 LIDGQVASVTVME
+795 LIDGQVATVTVME

-871 FDITHS
+871 FDLTHS
-877 IKFNLNYYLPTRN
+877 VKFNLNYYLPKKNN
-890 SNSFIGRLT
+890 SSFT
-899 GDWNFNFQGNL
+899 GKFFSDWNFNFQGNL
-910 ATGAPYTP
+910 SSGAPYTP
-918 SDIYGK
+918 TDIYGK

-944 KYFNNFSM
+944 KYFNKFSA
-952 YLDIRNVFNWIN
+952 YFDIRNLFNWIN
-964 TTYVYSFS
+964 TTYVYSYS

-988 YLQYVGQT
+988 YTQYIGDT
-996 NPINGNMISSAEE
+996 NPITGNIISSAEE
-1009 AYDTHLQLWRSLLNN
+1009 AYDSHLTLWKSLLNN
-1024 PYNYSSARYF
+1024 PYNYSSARFF

>member
-1 MFMKFKFYFLLTL
+1 MKKFNFIMCALVVITTL
-14 IIISVLDAQ
+14 NAQ
-23 SDRVSGKIRGKAI
+23 SDRVSGKIRGRVVDSASKN
-36 DAMTK
+36 
-41 DPLVGANILL
+41 PLAGANVLV
-51 LPVESGR
+51 LPVGSGR

-63 ENGEFVIPNIMS
+63 EDGEFVLPNLMT
-75 GVYSIKVSYMGY
+75 GRYNVKVSYMGY
-87 ASTIIQNIEVSPGAT
+87 ASTTIQDIDVSPGGT
-102 TEILCSMSIEAIEGQ
+102 TEILFSLTIAAIEGQ

-129 VDVKSVVTQVK
+129 INIKTVVSQVK
-140 YSGDQLYKMPVS
+140 YSGEQLNKMPVS

-198 DRSQGVQIDKESID
+198 DRSQGVQIDKEAID

-221 SAEFGEAMSGIVTVV
+221 SAEFGEAMSGIVTVI

-241 KQNYS
+241 KQDIS

-252 TDQVSNNNS
+252 TDQLASNNSN
-261 IYNNNYGK
+261 YNNNYGK
-269 YNLQFGGPFPGL
+269 YNMQFGGPFPGL
-281 KKYLS
+281 KNYLS
-286 FYLSGS
+286 FYISGS
-292 YAGSD
+292 YVGSD
-297 IVSPR
+297 ITSPR
-302 SIKLPHSSY
+302 SIKLPHSTY
-311 THPMGTFKMT
+311 KHPMGTFKLT
-321 FSPPTSGFNAIISA
+321 FSPPHSGLNAVVSA
-335 SFEDKA
+335 SYEDKA
-341 TESYSH
+341 AENYSH
-347 SISKG
+347 AISKG

-357 YYKTLE
+357 YYKTFE
-363 GSRRLSLQIQNTLG
+363 GSRRFSLQIQNTLG

-385 ISTFEHYNNYGSGE
+385 LSTFEHHTNYGSGE
-399 NTSYKDFH
+399 NISYKDFH

-413 DWVNYAENNGWYDP
+413 DWVNYANKNGWYDP
-427 KTRVWK
+427 NTRKWK
-433 ELTDAN
+433 ELTDNN

-451 DDLSGGTNNTPAQL
+451 DDLSSGTENNPIQL

-481 QGNQFDLSTG
+481 QGNQFDFATG
-491 MWSSESEKVAAYNQR
+491 KWSSEAEKVVAYNQR
-506 WHEAGSWYI
+506 WHEAGTWYI
-515 PAFLDEESNY
+515 PAYLDQESNY
-525 YNSTDSTAH
+525 YDAVDTTAY
-534 FDEFDEKEYASYL
+534 FKEFDEAEYASYL
-547 FGDDDFQRSNDL
+547 FGDDDFQRSHDL
-559 WAYLGNMHNGYYYD
+559 WSYLGNMHNGYYYD
-573 RDIFNVYTF
+573 RDIFNVYTY
-582 GPGRPRSHKSV
+582 GPGRPRSHKSI
-593 STHSSIE
+593 SSHSSVE
-600 FQLNTQWSMRNAA
+600 FQMNTQWTIRNAV
-613 KFGFKTTSS
+613 KFGFKATAS

-636 YFDSYNYEPL
+636 YFDSYYYEPL

-653 NTYEN
+653 NTFEN
-658 NDFILMSGL
+658 NDFILMTGL

-675 VESLKTSL
+675 VQSLKTSL
-683 LVDDGVVERQPAK
+683 LVDEGVVERQPADIK
-696 VKIKLSPRLGIN
+696 LKLSPRLGIN

-766 HKFSQT
+766 HRFSES
-772 LGLEIISFFKDQM
+772 LSLEIVSFFKDQM

-795 LIDGQVASVTVME
+795 LIDGQVATVTVME

-816 GIEFKLKLNNFSN
+816 GIEFKLKLNKFSN

-871 FDITHS
+871 FDLTHS
-877 IKFNLNYYLPTRN
+877 VKFNLNYYLPKKNN
-890 SNSFIGRLT
+890 SSFT
-899 GDWNFNFQGNL
+899 GKFFSDWNFNIQGNL
-910 ATGAPYTP
+910 SSGAPYTP
-918 SDIYGK
+918 TDIYGK

-944 KYFNNFSM
+944 KYFNKFSA
-952 YLDIRNVFNWIN
+952 YFDIRNLFNWIN
-964 TTYVYSFS
+964 TTYVYSYS

-988 YLQYVGQT
+988 YTQYIGDT
-996 NPINGNMISSAEE
+996 NPITGNIISSAEE
-1009 AYDTHLQLWRSLLNN
+1009 AYDSHLTLWKSLLNN
-1024 PYNYSSARYF
+1024 PYNYSSARFF

>member
-1 MFMKFKFYFLLTL
+1 MKKFNFIIYALVVIITL
-14 IIISVLDAQ
+14 NAQ
-23 SDRVSGKIRGKAI
+23 SDRVSGKIRGRVVDSTSKN
-36 DAMTK
+36 
-41 DPLVGANILL
+41 PLAGANVLV
-51 LPVESGR
+51 LPVGSGR

-63 ENGEFVIPNIMS
+63 ENGEFVLPNLMT
-75 GVYSIKVSYMGY
+75 GRYNVKVSYMGY
-87 ASTIIQNIEVSPGAT
+87 ASTTIQDIDVSPGGT
-102 TEILCSMSIEAIEGQ
+102 TEILFSLTIEAIEGQ

-129 VDVKSVVTQVK
+129 IDIKTVVSQVK
-140 YSGDQLYKMPVS
+140 YSGEQLYKMPVS

-198 DRSQGVQIDKESID
+198 DRSQGVQIDKEAID

-221 SAEFGEAMSGIVTVV
+221 SAEFGEAMSGIVTVI

-241 KQNYS
+241 KQDIS

-252 TDQVSNNNS
+252 TDQLASSNSN
-261 IYNNNYGK
+261 YNNNYGK
-269 YNLQFGGPFPGL
+269 YNMQFGGPFPGL
-281 KKYLS
+281 KNYLS
-286 FYLSGS
+286 FYISGS
-292 YAGSD
+292 YVGSD
-297 IVSPR
+297 ITSPR
-302 SIKLPHSSY
+302 SVKLPHSTY
-311 THPMGTFKMT
+311 THPMGTFKLT
-321 FSPPTSGFNAIISA
+321 FSPPHSGLNAVVSA
-335 SFEDKA
+335 SYEDKA
-341 TESYSH
+341 AENYSH
-347 SISKG
+347 GISKG

-357 YYKTLE
+357 YYKTFE
-363 GSRRLSLQIQNTLG
+363 GSRRFSLQIQNTLG

-385 ISTFEHYNNYGSGE
+385 LSTFEHHTNYGSGE
-399 NTSYKDFH
+399 NISYKDFH

-413 DWVNYAENNGWYDP
+413 DWVNYAMKNGWYDP
-427 KTRVWK
+427 NTRKWK
-433 ELTDAN
+433 GLTDNN

-451 DDLSGGTNNTPAQL
+451 DDLSSGTENNPIQL
-465 SSLPFE
+465 SGLPFE

-481 QGNQFDLSTG
+481 QGNQFDFATG
-491 MWSSESEKVAAYNQR
+491 KWSSEAEKVVAYNQR
-506 WHEAGSWYI
+506 WHEAGTWYI
-515 PAFLDEESNY
+515 PAYLDQESNY
-525 YNSTDSTAH
+525 YDAVDTTAY
-534 FDEFDEKEYASYL
+534 FKEFDEAEYASYL
-547 FGDDDFQRSNDL
+547 FGDDDFQRSHDL
-559 WAYLGNMHNGYYYD
+559 WSYLGNMHNGYYYD
-573 RDIFNVYTF
+573 RDIFNVYTY
-582 GPGRPRSHKSV
+582 GPGRPRSHKSI
-593 STHSSIE
+593 SSHSSVE
-600 FQLNTQWSMRNAA
+600 FQMNTQWTIRNAA
-613 KFGFKTTSS
+613 KFGFKATAS

-636 YFDSYNYEPL
+636 YFDSYYYEPL

-653 NTYEN
+653 NTFEN
-658 NDFILMSGL
+658 NDFILMTGL

-675 VESLKTSL
+675 VKSLKTSL
-683 LVDDGVVERQPAK
+683 LVDEGVVERQPADIK
-696 VKIKLSPRLGIN
+696 LKLSPRLGIN

-766 HKFSQT
+766 HRFSES
-772 LGLEIISFFKDQM
+772 LSLEIVSFFKDQM

-795 LIDGQVASVTVME
+795 LIDGQVATVTVME

-871 FDITHS
+871 FDLTHS
-877 IKFNLNYYLPTRN
+877 VKFNLNYYLPKKNN
-890 SNSFIGRLT
+890 SSFT
-899 GDWNFNFQGNL
+899 GKFFSDWNFNFQGNL
-910 ATGAPYTP
+910 SSGAPYTP
-918 SDIYGK
+918 TDIYGK

-944 KYFNNFSM
+944 KYFNKFSA
-952 YLDIRNVFNWIN
+952 YFDIRNLFNWIN
-964 TTYVYSFS
+964 ITYVYSYS

-988 YLQYVGQT
+988 YTQYIGDT
-996 NPINGNMISSAEE
+996 NPITGNIISSAEE
-1009 AYDTHLQLWRSLLNN
+1009 AYDSHLTLWKSLLNN
-1024 PYNYSSARYF
+1024 PYNYSSARFF

>member
-1 MFMKFKFYFLLTL
+1 MKKFNFIIYALVVITTL
-14 IIISVLDAQ
+14 NAQ
-23 SDRVSGKIRGKAI
+23 SDRVSGKIRGRVVDSTSKN
-36 DAMTK
+36 
-41 DPLVGANILL
+41 PLAGANVLV
-51 LPVESGR
+51 LPVGSGR

-63 ENGEFVIPNIMS
+63 EDGEFVLPNLMT
-75 GVYSIKVSYMGY
+75 GRYNVKVSYMGY
-87 ASTIIQNIEVSPGAT
+87 ASTTIQDIDVSPGGT
-102 TEILCSMSIEAIEGQ
+102 TEILFSLTIEAIEGQ

-129 VDVKSVVTQVK
+129 INIKTVVSQVK
-140 YSGDQLYKMPVS
+140 YSGEQLNKMPVS

-198 DRSQGVQIDKESID
+198 DRSQGVQIDKEAID

-221 SAEFGEAMSGIVTVV
+221 SAEFGEAMSGIVTVI

-241 KQNYS
+241 KQDIS

-252 TDQVSNNNS
+252 TDQLASNNSN
-261 IYNNNYGK
+261 YNNNYGK
-269 YNLQFGGPFPGL
+269 YNMQFGGPFPGL
-281 KKYLS
+281 KNYLS
-286 FYLSGS
+286 FYISGS
-292 YAGSD
+292 YVGSD
-297 IVSPR
+297 ITSPR
-302 SIKLPHSSY
+302 SIKLPHSTY
-311 THPMGTFKMT
+311 KHPMGTFKLT
-321 FSPPTSGFNAIISA
+321 FSPPHSGLNAVVSA
-335 SFEDKA
+335 SYEDKA
-341 TESYSH
+341 AENYSH
-347 SISKG
+347 GISKG

-357 YYKTLE
+357 YYKTFE
-363 GSRRLSLQIQNTLG
+363 GSRRFSLQIQNTLG

-385 ISTFEHYNNYGSGE
+385 LSTFEHHTNYGSGE
-399 NTSYKDFH
+399 NISYKDFH

-413 DWVNYAENNGWYDP
+413 DWVNYAMKNGWYDP
-427 KTRVWK
+427 NTRKWK
-433 ELTDAN
+433 ELTDNN

-451 DDLSGGTNNTPAQL
+451 DDLSSGTENNPIQL

-481 QGNQFDLSTG
+481 QGNQFDFATG
-491 MWSSESEKVAAYNQR
+491 KWSSEAEKVVAYNQR
-506 WHEAGSWYI
+506 WHEAGTWYI
-515 PAFLDEESNY
+515 PAYLDQESNY
-525 YNSTDSTAH
+525 YDAVDTTAY
-534 FDEFDEKEYASYL
+534 FKEFDEAEYANYL
-547 FGDDDFQRSNDL
+547 FGDDDFQRSHDL
-559 WAYLGNMHNGYYYD
+559 WSYLGNMHNGYYYD
-573 RDIFNVYTF
+573 RDIFNVYTY
-582 GPGRPRSHKSV
+582 GPGRPRSHKSI
-593 STHSSIE
+593 SSHSSVE
-600 FQLNTQWSMRNAA
+600 FQMNTQWTIRNAV
-613 KFGFKTTSS
+613 KFGFKATAS

-636 YFDSYNYEPL
+636 YFDSYYYEPL

-653 NTYEN
+653 NTFEN
-658 NDFILMSGL
+658 NDFILMTGL

-675 VESLKTSL
+675 VQSLKTSL
-683 LVDDGVVERQPAK
+683 LVDEGVVERQPADIK
-696 VKIKLSPRLGIN
+696 LKLSPRLGIN

-766 HKFSQT
+766 HRFSES
-772 LGLEIISFFKDQM
+772 LSLEIVSFFKDQM

-795 LIDGQVASVTVME
+795 LIDGQVATVTVME

-816 GIEFKLKLNNFSN
+816 GIEFKLKLNKFSN

-871 FDITHS
+871 FDLTHS
-877 IKFNLNYYLPTRN
+877 VKFNLNYYLPKKNN
-890 SNSFIGRLT
+890 SSFT
-899 GDWNFNFQGNL
+899 GKFFSDWNFNIQGNL
-910 ATGAPYTP
+910 SSGAPYTP
-918 SDIYGK
+918 TDIYGK

-944 KYFNNFSM
+944 KYFNKFSA
-952 YLDIRNVFNWIN
+952 YFDIRNLFNWIN
-964 TTYVYSFS
+964 TTYVYSYS

-988 YLQYVGQT
+988 YTQYIGDT
-996 NPINGNMISSAEE
+996 NPITGNIISSAEE
-1009 AYDTHLQLWRSLLNN
+1009 AYDTHLTLWKSLLNN
-1024 PYNYSSARYF
+1024 PYNYSSARFF

>member
-1 MFMKFKFYFLLTL
+1 MKKFNFIMYALVVITTL
-14 IIISVLDAQ
+14 NAQ
-23 SDRVSGKIRGKAI
+23 SDRVSGKIRGRVVDSTSKN
-36 DAMTK
+36 
-41 DPLVGANILL
+41 PLAGANVLV
-51 LPVESGR
+51 LPVGSGR

-63 ENGEFVIPNIMS
+63 EDGEFVLPNLMT
-75 GVYSIKVSYMGY
+75 GRYNVKVSYMGY
-87 ASTIIQNIEVSPGAT
+87 ASTTIQDIDVSPGGT
-102 TEILCSMSIEAIEGQ
+102 TEILFSLTIAAIEGQ

-129 VDVKSVVTQVK
+129 INIKTVVSQVK
-140 YSGDQLYKMPVS
+140 YSGEQLNKMPVS

-198 DRSQGVQIDKESID
+198 DRSQGVQIDKEAID

-221 SAEFGEAMSGIVTVV
+221 SAEFGEAMSGIVTVI

-241 KQNYS
+241 KQDIS

-252 TDQVSNNNS
+252 TDQLASSNSN
-261 IYNNNYGK
+261 YNNNYGK
-269 YNLQFGGPFPGL
+269 YNMQFGGPFPGL
-281 KKYLS
+281 KNYLS
-286 FYLSGS
+286 FYISGS
-292 YAGSD
+292 YVGSD
-297 IVSPR
+297 ITSPR
-302 SIKLPHSSY
+302 SIKLPHSTY
-311 THPMGTFKMT
+311 KHPMGTFKLT
-321 FSPPTSGFNAIISA
+321 FSPPHSGLNAVVSA
-335 SFEDKA
+335 SYEDKA
-341 TESYSH
+341 AENYSH
-347 SISKG
+347 GISKG

-357 YYKTLE
+357 YYKTFE
-363 GSRRLSLQIQNTLG
+363 GSRRFSLQIQNTLG

-385 ISTFEHYNNYGSGE
+385 LSTFEHHTNYGSGE
-399 NTSYKDFH
+399 NISYKDFH

-413 DWVNYAENNGWYDP
+413 DWVNYAMKNGWYDP
-427 KTRVWK
+427 NTRKWK
-433 ELTDAN
+433 ELTDNN

-451 DDLSGGTNNTPAQL
+451 DDLSSGTENNPIQL

-481 QGNQFDLSTG
+481 QGNQFDFATG
-491 MWSSESEKVAAYNQR
+491 KWSSEAEKVVAYNQR
-506 WHEAGSWYI
+506 WHEAGTWYI
-515 PAFLDEESNY
+515 PAYLDQESNY
-525 YNSTDSTAH
+525 YDAVDTTAY
-534 FDEFDEKEYASYL
+534 FKEFDEAEYASYL
-547 FGDDDFQRSNDL
+547 FGDDDFQRSHDL
-559 WAYLGNMHNGYYYD
+559 WSYLGNMHNGYYYD
-573 RDIFNVYTF
+573 RDIFNVYTY
-582 GPGRPRSHKSV
+582 GPGRPRSHKSI
-593 STHSSIE
+593 SSHSSVE
-600 FQLNTQWSMRNAA
+600 FQMNTQWTIRNAV
-613 KFGFKTTSS
+613 KFGFKATAS

-636 YFDSYNYEPL
+636 YFDSYYYEPL

-653 NTYEN
+653 NTFEN
-658 NDFILMSGL
+658 NDFILMTGL

-675 VESLKTSL
+675 VQSLKTSL
-683 LVDDGVVERQPAK
+683 LVDEGVVERQPADIK
-696 VKIKLSPRLGIN
+696 LKLSPRLGIN

-766 HKFSQT
+766 HRFSES
-772 LGLEIISFFKDQM
+772 LSLEIVSFFKDQM

-795 LIDGQVASVTVME
+795 LIDGQVATVTVME

-871 FDITHS
+871 FDLTHS
-877 IKFNLNYYLPTRN
+877 VKFNLNYYLPKKNN
-890 SNSFIGRLT
+890 SSFT
-899 GDWNFNFQGNL
+899 GKFFSDWNFNLQGNL
-910 ATGAPYTP
+910 SSGAPYTP
-918 SDIYGK
+918 TDIYGK

-944 KYFNNFSM
+944 KYFNKFSA
-952 YLDIRNVFNWIN
+952 YFDIRNLFNWVN
-964 TTYVYSFS
+964 TTYVYSYS

-988 YLQYVGQT
+988 YTQYIGDT
-996 NPINGNMISSAEE
+996 NPITGNIISSAEE
-1009 AYDTHLQLWRSLLNN
+1009 AYDSHLTLWKSLLNN
-1024 PYNYSSARYF
+1024 PYNYSSARFF

>member
-1 MFMKFKFYFLLTL
+1 MKKFNFIMCALVVITTL
-14 IIISVLDAQ
+14 NAQ
-23 SDRVSGKIRGKAI
+23 SDRVSGKIRGRVVDSTSKN
-36 DAMTK
+36 
-41 DPLVGANILL
+41 PLAGANVLV
-51 LPVESGR
+51 LPVGSGR

-63 ENGEFVIPNIMS
+63 EDGEFVLPNLMT
-75 GVYSIKVSYMGY
+75 GRYNVKVSYMGY
-87 ASTIIQNIEVSPGAT
+87 ASTTIQDIDVSPGGT
-102 TEILCSMSIEAIEGQ
+102 TEILFSLTIAAIEGQ

-129 VDVKSVVTQVK
+129 INIKTVVSQVK
-140 YSGDQLYKMPVS
+140 YSGEQLNKMPVS

-198 DRSQGVQIDKESID
+198 DRSQGVQIDKEAID

-221 SAEFGEAMSGIVTVV
+221 SAEFGEAMSGIVTVI

-241 KQNYS
+241 KQDIS

-252 TDQVSNNNS
+252 TDQLASNNSN
-261 IYNNNYGK
+261 YNNNYGK
-269 YNLQFGGPFPGL
+269 YNMQFGGPFPGL
-281 KKYLS
+281 KNYLS
-286 FYLSGS
+286 FYISGS
-292 YAGSD
+292 YVGSD
-297 IVSPR
+297 ITSPR
-302 SIKLPHSSY
+302 SIKLPHSTY
-311 THPMGTFKMT
+311 KHPMGTFKLT
-321 FSPPTSGFNAIISA
+321 FSPPHSGLNAVVSA
-335 SFEDKA
+335 SYEDKA
-341 TESYSH
+341 AENYSH
-347 SISKG
+347 GISKG

-357 YYKTLE
+357 YYKTFE
-363 GSRRLSLQIQNTLG
+363 GSRRFSLQIQNTLG

-385 ISTFEHYNNYGSGE
+385 LSTFEHHTNYGSGE
-399 NTSYKDFH
+399 NISYKDFH

-413 DWVNYAENNGWYDP
+413 DWVNYAMKNGWYDP
-427 KTRVWK
+427 NTRKWK
-433 ELTDAN
+433 ELTDNN

-451 DDLSGGTNNTPAQL
+451 DDLSSGTENNPIQL

-481 QGNQFDLSTG
+481 QGNQFDFATG
-491 MWSSESEKVAAYNQR
+491 KWSSEAEKVVAYNQR
-506 WHEAGSWYI
+506 WHEAGTWYI
-515 PAFLDEESNY
+515 PAYLDQESNY
-525 YNSTDSTAH
+525 YDAVDTTAY
-534 FDEFDEKEYASYL
+534 FKEFDEAEYASYL
-547 FGDDDFQRSNDL
+547 FGDDDFQRSHDL
-559 WAYLGNMHNGYYYD
+559 WSYLGNMHNGYYYD
-573 RDIFNVYTF
+573 RDIFNVYTY
-582 GPGRPRSHKSV
+582 GPGRPRSHKSI
-593 STHSSIE
+593 SSHSSVE
-600 FQLNTQWSMRNAA
+600 FQMNTQWTIRNAV
-613 KFGFKTTSS
+613 KFGFKATAS

-636 YFDSYNYEPL
+636 YFDSYYYEPL

-653 NTYEN
+653 NTFEN
-658 NDFILMSGL
+658 NDFILMTGL

-675 VESLKTSL
+675 VQSLKTSL
-683 LVDDGVVERQPAK
+683 LVDEGVVERQPADIK
-696 VKIKLSPRLGIN
+696 LKLSPRLGIN

-766 HKFSQT
+766 HRFSES
-772 LGLEIISFFKDQM
+772 LSLEIVSFFKDQM

-795 LIDGQVASVTVME
+795 LIDGQVATVTVME

-816 GIEFKLKLNNFSN
+816 GIEFKLKLNKFSN

-871 FDITHS
+871 FDLTHS
-877 IKFNLNYYLPTRN
+877 VKFNLNYYLPKKNN
-890 SNSFIGRLT
+890 SSFT
-899 GDWNFNFQGNL
+899 GKFFSDWNFNLQGNL
-910 ATGAPYTP
+910 SSGAPYTP
-918 SDIYGK
+918 TDIYGK

-944 KYFNNFSM
+944 KYFNKFSA
-952 YLDIRNVFNWIN
+952 YFDIRNLFNWIN
-964 TTYVYSFS
+964 TTYVYSYS

-988 YLQYVGQT
+988 YTQYIGDT
-996 NPINGNMISSAEE
+996 NPITGNIISSAEE
-1009 AYDTHLQLWRSLLNN
+1009 AYDSHLTLWKSLLNN
-1024 PYNYSSARYF
+1024 PYNYSSARFF

>member
-1 MFMKFKFYFLLTL
+1 MKKFNFIMYALVVITTL
-14 IIISVLDAQ
+14 NAQ
-23 SDRVSGKIRGKAI
+23 SDRVSGKIRGRVVDSTSKN
-36 DAMTK
+36 
-41 DPLVGANILL
+41 PLAGANVLV
-51 LPVESGR
+51 LPVGSGR

-63 ENGEFVIPNIMS
+63 EDGEFVLPNLMT
-75 GVYSIKVSYMGY
+75 GRYNVKVSYMGY
-87 ASTIIQNIEVSPGAT
+87 ASTTIQDIDVSPGGT
-102 TEILCSMSIEAIEGQ
+102 TEILFSLTIAAIEGQ

-129 VDVKSVVTQVK
+129 IDIKTVVSQVK
-140 YSGDQLYKMPVS
+140 YSGEQLNKMPVS

-198 DRSQGVQIDKESID
+198 DRSQGVQIDKEAID

-221 SAEFGEAMSGIVTVV
+221 SAEFGEAMSGIVTVI

-241 KQNYS
+241 KQDIS

-252 TDQVSNNNS
+252 TDQLASNNS
-261 IYNNNYGK
+261 KYNNNYSK
-269 YNLQFGGPFPGL
+269 YNMQFGGPFPGL
-281 KKYLS
+281 KNYLS
-286 FYLSGS
+286 FYISGS
-292 YAGSD
+292 YVGSD
-297 IVSPR
+297 ITSPR
-302 SIKLPHSSY
+302 SIKLPHSTY
-311 THPMGTFKMT
+311 KHPMGTFKLT
-321 FSPPTSGFNAIISA
+321 FSPPHSGLNAVVSA
-335 SFEDKA
+335 SYEDKA
-341 TESYSH
+341 AENYSH
-347 SISKG
+347 GISKG

-357 YYKTLE
+357 YYKTFE
-363 GSRRLSLQIQNTLG
+363 GSRRFSLQIQNTLG

-385 ISTFEHYNNYGSGE
+385 LSTFEHHTNYGSGE
-399 NTSYKDFH
+399 NISYKDFH

-413 DWVNYAENNGWYDP
+413 DWVNYAMKNGWYDP
-427 KTRVWK
+427 NTRKWK
-433 ELTDAN
+433 ELTDNN
-439 GLPLISDNYFVI
+439 GLPLISDNYFVN
-451 DDLSGGTNNTPAQL
+451 DDLSSGTENNPIQL

-481 QGNQFDLSTG
+481 QGNQFDFATG
-491 MWSSESEKVAAYNQR
+491 KWSSEAEKVVAYNQR
-506 WHEAGSWYI
+506 WHEAGTWYI
-515 PAFLDEESNY
+515 PAYLDQESNY
-525 YNSTDSTAH
+525 YDAVDTTAY
-534 FDEFDEKEYASYL
+534 FKEFDEAEYASYL
-547 FGDDDFQRSNDL
+547 FGDDDFQRSHDL
-559 WAYLGNMHNGYYYD
+559 WSYLGNMHNGYYYD
-573 RDIFNVYTF
+573 RDIFNVYTY
-582 GPGRPRSHKSV
+582 GPGRPRSHKSI
-593 STHSSIE
+593 SSHSSVE
-600 FQLNTQWSMRNAA
+600 FQMNTQWTIRNAV
-613 KFGFKTTSS
+613 KFGFKATAS

-636 YFDSYNYEPL
+636 YFDSYYYEPL

-653 NTYEN
+653 NTFEN
-658 NDFILMSGL
+658 NDFILMTGL

-675 VESLKTSL
+675 VQSLKTSL
-683 LVDDGVVERQPAK
+683 LVDEGVVERQPADIK
-696 VKIKLSPRLGIN
+696 LKLSPRLGIN

-766 HKFSQT
+766 HRFSES
-772 LGLEIISFFKDQM
+772 LSLEIVSFFKDQM

-795 LIDGQVASVTVME
+795 LIDGQVATVTVME

-816 GIEFKLKLNNFSN
+816 GIEFKLKLNKFSN

-871 FDITHS
+871 FDLTHS
-877 IKFNLNYYLPTRN
+877 VKFNLNYYLPKKNN
-890 SNSFIGRLT
+890 SSFT
-899 GDWNFNFQGNL
+899 GKFFSDWNFNIQGNL
-910 ATGAPYTP
+910 SSGAPYTP
-918 SDIYGK
+918 TDIYGK

-944 KYFNNFSM
+944 KYFNKFSA
-952 YLDIRNVFNWIN
+952 YFDIRNLFNWVN
-964 TTYVYSFS
+964 TTYVYSYS

-988 YLQYVGQT
+988 YTQYIGDT
-996 NPINGNMISSAEE
+996 NPITGNIISSAEE
-1009 AYDTHLQLWRSLLNN
+1009 AYDSHLTLWKSLLNN
-1024 PYNYSSARYF
+1024 PYNYSSARFF

>member
-1 MFMKFKFYFLLTL
+1 MKKFYFIIYGLVVITTL
-14 IIISVLDAQ
+14 NAQ
-23 SDRVSGKIRGKAI
+23 SDRVSGKIRGRVI
-36 DAMTK
+36 DSTSK
-41 DPLVGANILL
+41 DPLVGANVFV

-63 ENGEFVIPNIMS
+63 QNGEFVLPNLMT
-75 GVYSIKVSYMGY
+75 GRYNIKVSYMGY
-87 ASTIIQNIEVSPGAT
+87 ASTTIQDIDVSPGGT
-102 TEILCSMSIEAIEGQ
+102 SEILFSLTVEAIEGQ
-117 EVNVVAESMENT
+117 EVNVIAETMENIIDIKT
-129 VDVKSVVTQVK
+129 VVTQVK
-140 YSGDQLYKMPVS
+140 YSGEQLYKMPVS

-198 DRSQGVQIDKESID
+198 DRSQGVQIDKEAID

-221 SAEFGEAMSGIVTVV
+221 SAEFGEAMSGIVTVI

-241 KQNYS
+241 KQDIS
-246 GNLIFE
+246 GNLIIE
-252 TDQVSNNNS
+252 TDQLASNNSN
-261 IYNNNYGK
+261 YNNNYGK
-269 YNLQFGGPFPGL
+269 YNLQIGGPFPGL
-281 KKYLS
+281 KNYLS

-292 YAGSD
+292 YVGSD
-297 IVSPR
+297 ITSPR
-302 SIKLPHSSY
+302 SIKLPHSTY
-311 THPMGTFKMT
+311 THPMGTFKLT
-321 FSPPTSGFNAIISA
+321 FSPPHSGLNAVISA
-335 SFEDKA
+335 SYEDKA
-341 TESYSH
+341 AENYSH
-347 SISKG
+347 GISKG

-357 YYKTLE
+357 YYKTFE
-363 GSRRLSLQIQNTLG
+363 GSRRFSLQIQNTLG

-385 ISTFEHYNNYGSGE
+385 LSTFEHHTNYGSGE
-399 NTSYKDFH
+399 NISYKDFH

-413 DWVNYAENNGWYDP
+413 DWVDYAMDNGWYDP
-427 KTRVWK
+427 STRKWK
-433 ELTDAN
+433 ELTDNN

-451 DDLSGGTNNTPAQL
+451 DDLSGGTENSPIQM
-465 SSLPFE
+465 SSLTFE

-481 QGNQFDLSTG
+481 QGNQFDFATG
-491 MWSSESEKVAAYNQR
+491 KWSSEAEKVVAYNQR

-515 PAFLDEESNY
+515 PAYLDQESNY
-525 YNSTDSTAH
+525 YDAVDTTAY
-534 FDEFDEKEYASYL
+534 FKEFDEDEYASYL
-547 FGDDDFQRSNDL
+547 FGDDDFQRSHDL
-559 WAYLGNMHNGYYYD
+559 WSYLGNMHNGYYYD
-573 RDIFNVYTF
+573 RDIFNVYTY
-582 GPGRPRSHKSV
+582 GPGRPRSHKSI
-593 STHSSIE
+593 SSHSSIE
-600 FQLNTQWSMRNAA
+600 FQMNTQWTIRNAA
-613 KFGFKTTSS
+613 KFGFKATAS

-636 YFDSYNYEPL
+636 YFDSYYYEPL

-653 NTYEN
+653 NTFEN
-658 NDFILMSGL
+658 NDFILMTGL

-675 VESLKTSL
+675 VQSLKTSL
-683 LVDDGVVERQPAK
+683 LVEEGVVERQPADIK
-696 VKIKLSPRLGIN
+696 LKLSPRLGIN

-766 HKFSQT
+766 HRFSES
-772 LGLEIISFFKDQM
+772 LSLEIVSFFKDQM

-795 LIDGQVASVTVME
+795 LIDGQVATVTVME

-877 IKFNLNYYLPTRN
+877 VKFNLNYYLPKKNN
-890 SNSFIGRLT
+890 SSFT
-899 GDWNFNFQGNL
+899 GNFFSDWNFNFQGNL
-910 ATGAPYTP
+910 SSGAPYTP
-918 SDIYGK
+918 TDIYGK

-944 KYFNNFSM
+944 KYFNKFSA
-952 YLDIRNVFNWIN
+952 YFDIRNLFNWIN
-964 TTYVYSFS
+964 TTYVYSYS

-988 YLQYVGQT
+988 YTQYIGDT
-996 NPINGNMISSAEE
+996 NPITGNLISSAEE
-1009 AYDTHLQLWRSLLNN
+1009 AYDSHLTLWKSLLNN

>member
-1 MFMKFKFYFLLTL
+1 MKKFNFIIYALVVITTL
-14 IIISVLDAQ
+14 NAQ
-23 SDRVSGKIRGKAI
+23 SDRVSGKIRGRVVDSTSKN
-36 DAMTK
+36 
-41 DPLVGANILL
+41 PLAGANVLV
-51 LPVESGR
+51 LPVGSGR

-63 ENGEFVIPNIMS
+63 ENGEFVLPNLMT
-75 GVYSIKVSYMGY
+75 GRYNVKVSYMGY
-87 ASTIIQNIEVSPGAT
+87 ASTTIQDIDVSPGGT
-102 TEILCSMSIEAIEGQ
+102 TEILFSLTIEAIEGQ

-129 VDVKSVVTQVK
+129 INIKTVVSQVK
-140 YSGDQLYKMPVS
+140 YSGEQLYKMPVS

-198 DRSQGVQIDKESID
+198 DRSQGVQIDKEAID

-221 SAEFGEAMSGIVTVV
+221 SAEFGEAMSGIVTVI

-241 KQNYS
+241 KQDIS

-252 TDQVSNNNS
+252 TDQLASSNSN
-261 IYNNNYGK
+261 YNNNYGK
-269 YNLQFGGPFPGL
+269 YNMQFGGPFPGL
-281 KKYLS
+281 KNYLS
-286 FYLSGS
+286 FYISGS
-292 YAGSD
+292 YVGSD
-297 IVSPR
+297 ITSPR
-302 SIKLPHSSY
+302 SIKLPHSTY
-311 THPMGTFKMT
+311 THPMGTFKLT
-321 FSPPTSGFNAIISA
+321 FSPPHSGLNAVVSA
-335 SFEDKA
+335 SYEDKA
-341 TESYSH
+341 AENYSH
-347 SISKG
+347 GISKG

-357 YYKTLE
+357 YYKTFE
-363 GSRRLSLQIQNTLG
+363 GSRRFSLQIQNTLG

-385 ISTFEHYNNYGSGE
+385 LSTFEHHTNYGSGE
-399 NTSYKDFH
+399 NISYKDFH

-413 DWVNYAENNGWYDP
+413 DWVNYAMKNGWYDP
-427 KTRVWK
+427 NTRKWK
-433 ELTDAN
+433 GLTDNN

-451 DDLSGGTNNTPAQL
+451 DDLSSGTENNPIQL

-481 QGNQFDLSTG
+481 QGNQFDFATG
-491 MWSSESEKVAAYNQR
+491 KWSSEAEKVVAYNQR
-506 WHEAGSWYI
+506 WHEAGTWYI
-515 PAFLDEESNY
+515 PAYLDQESNY
-525 YNSTDSTAH
+525 YDAVDTTAY
-534 FDEFDEKEYASYL
+534 FKEFDEAEYASYL
-547 FGDDDFQRSNDL
+547 FGDDDFQRSHDL
-559 WAYLGNMHNGYYYD
+559 WSYLGNMHNGYYYD
-573 RDIFNVYTF
+573 RDIFNVYTY
-582 GPGRPRSHKSV
+582 GPGRPRSHKSI
-593 STHSSIE
+593 SSHSSVE
-600 FQLNTQWSMRNAA
+600 FQMNTQWTIRNAA
-613 KFGFKTTSS
+613 KFGFKATAS

-636 YFDSYNYEPL
+636 YFDSYYYEPL

-653 NTYEN
+653 NTFEN
-658 NDFILMSGL
+658 NDFILMTGL

-675 VESLKTSL
+675 VQSLKTSL
-683 LVDDGVVERQPAK
+683 LVDEGVVERQPADIK
-696 VKIKLSPRLGIN
+696 LKLSPRLGIN
-708 FNASDK
+708 FNASDR

-766 HKFSQT
+766 HRFSES
-772 LGLEIISFFKDQM
+772 LSLEIVSFFKDQM

-795 LIDGQVASVTVME
+795 LIDGQVATVTVME

-871 FDITHS
+871 FDLTHS
-877 IKFNLNYYLPTRN
+877 VKFNLNYYLPKKNN
-890 SNSFIGRLT
+890 SSFT
-899 GDWNFNFQGNL
+899 GKFFSDWNFNFQGNL
-910 ATGAPYTP
+910 SSGAPYTP
-918 SDIYGK
+918 TDIYGK

-944 KYFNNFSM
+944 KYFNKFSA
-952 YLDIRNVFNWIN
+952 YFDIRNLFNWIN
-964 TTYVYSFS
+964 ITYVYSYS

-988 YLQYVGQT
+988 YTQYIGDT
-996 NPINGNMISSAEE
+996 NPITGNIISSAEE
-1009 AYDTHLQLWRSLLNN
+1009 AYDSHLTLWKSLLNN
-1024 PYNYSSARYF
+1024 PYNYSSARFF

>member
-1 MFMKFKFYFLLTL
+1 MKKFNFIMYALVVITTL
-14 IIISVLDAQ
+14 NAQ
-23 SDRVSGKIRGKAI
+23 SDRVSGKIRGRVVDSTSKN
-36 DAMTK
+36 
-41 DPLVGANILL
+41 PLAGANVLV
-51 LPVESGR
+51 LPVGSGR

-63 ENGEFVIPNIMS
+63 EDGEFVLPNLMT
-75 GVYSIKVSYMGY
+75 GRYNVKVSYMGY
-87 ASTIIQNIEVSPGAT
+87 ASTTIQDIDVSPGGT
-102 TEILCSMSIEAIEGQ
+102 TEILFSLTIAAIEGQ

-129 VDVKSVVTQVK
+129 IDIKTVVSQVK
-140 YSGDQLYKMPVS
+140 YSGEQLNKMPVS

-198 DRSQGVQIDKESID
+198 DRSQGVQIDKEAID

-221 SAEFGEAMSGIVTVV
+221 SAEFGEAMSGIVTVI

-241 KQNYS
+241 KQDIS

-252 TDQVSNNNS
+252 TDQLASNNSN
-261 IYNNNYGK
+261 YNNNYGK
-269 YNLQFGGPFPGL
+269 YNMQFGGPFPGL
-281 KKYLS
+281 KNYLS
-286 FYLSGS
+286 FYISGS
-292 YAGSD
+292 YVGSD
-297 IVSPR
+297 ITSPR
-302 SIKLPHSSY
+302 SIKLPHSTY
-311 THPMGTFKMT
+311 KHPMGTFKLT
-321 FSPPTSGFNAIISA
+321 FSPPHSGLNAVVSA
-335 SFEDKA
+335 SYEDKA
-341 TESYSH
+341 AENYSH
-347 SISKG
+347 GISKG

-357 YYKTLE
+357 YYKTFE
-363 GSRRLSLQIQNTLG
+363 GSRRFSLQIQNTLG

-385 ISTFEHYNNYGSGE
+385 LSTFEHHTNYGSGE
-399 NTSYKDFH
+399 NISYKDFH

-413 DWVNYAENNGWYDP
+413 DWVNYAMKNGWYDP
-427 KTRVWK
+427 NTRKWK
-433 ELTDAN
+433 ELTDNN

-451 DDLSGGTNNTPAQL
+451 DDLSSGTENNPIQL

-481 QGNQFDLSTG
+481 QGNQFDFATG
-491 MWSSESEKVAAYNQR
+491 KWSSEAEKVVAYNQR
-506 WHEAGSWYI
+506 WHEAGTWYI
-515 PAFLDEESNY
+515 PAYLDQESNY
-525 YNSTDSTAH
+525 YDAVDTTAY
-534 FDEFDEKEYASYL
+534 FKEFDEAEYASYL
-547 FGDDDFQRSNDL
+547 FGDDDFQRSHDL
-559 WAYLGNMHNGYYYD
+559 WSYLGNMHNGYYYD
-573 RDIFNVYTF
+573 RDIFNVYTY
-582 GPGRPRSHKSV
+582 GPGRPRSHKSI
-593 STHSSIE
+593 SSHSSVE
-600 FQLNTQWSMRNAA
+600 FQMNTQWTIRNAV
-613 KFGFKTTSS
+613 KFGFKATAS

-636 YFDSYNYEPL
+636 YFDSYYYEPL

-653 NTYEN
+653 NTFEN
-658 NDFILMSGL
+658 NDFILMTGL

-675 VESLKTSL
+675 VQSLKTSL
-683 LVDDGVVERQPAK
+683 LVDEGVVERQPADIK
-696 VKIKLSPRLGIN
+696 LKLSPRLGIN

-766 HKFSQT
+766 HRFSES
-772 LGLEIISFFKDQM
+772 LSLEIVSFFKDQM

-795 LIDGQVASVTVME
+795 LIDGQVATVTVME

-816 GIEFKLKLNNFSN
+816 GIEFKLKLNKFSN

-871 FDITHS
+871 FDLTHS
-877 IKFNLNYYLPTRN
+877 VKFNLNYYLPKKNN
-890 SNSFIGRLT
+890 SSFT
-899 GDWNFNFQGNL
+899 GKFFSDWNFNIQGNL
-910 ATGAPYTP
+910 SSGAPYTP
-918 SDIYGK
+918 TDIYGK

-944 KYFNNFSM
+944 KYFNKFSA
-952 YLDIRNVFNWIN
+952 YFDIRNLFNWIN
-964 TTYVYSFS
+964 TTYVYSYS

-988 YLQYVGQT
+988 YTQYIGDT
-996 NPINGNMISSAEE
+996 NPITGNIISSAEE
-1009 AYDTHLQLWRSLLNN
+1009 AYDSHLTLWKSLLNN
-1024 PYNYSSARYF
+1024 PYNYSSARFF

>member
-1 MFMKFKFYFLLTL
+1 MKKFYFIIYGLVVITTL
-14 IIISVLDAQ
+14 NAQ
-23 SDRVSGKIRGKAI
+23 SDRVSGKIRGRVVDSTSKE
-36 DAMTK
+36 
-41 DPLVGANILL
+41 PLAGANVLV

-63 ENGEFVIPNIMS
+63 QNGEFVLPNLMT
-75 GVYSIKVSYMGY
+75 GKYNVKVSYMGY
-87 ASTIIQNIEVSPGAT
+87 ASTTIQDIDVSPGGT
-102 TEILCSMSIEAIEGQ
+102 SEILFSLTVEAIEGQ

-129 VDVKSVVTQVK
+129 IDIKTVVSQVK
-140 YSGDQLYKMPVS
+140 YSGEQLYKMPVS

-198 DRSQGVQIDKESID
+198 DRSQGVQIDKEAID

-221 SAEFGEAMSGIVTVV
+221 SAEFGEAMSGIVTVI

-241 KQNYS
+241 KQDIS
-246 GNLIFE
+246 GNLIIE
-252 TDQVSNNNS
+252 TDQLASNNSN
-261 IYNNNYGK
+261 YNNNYGK

-281 KKYLS
+281 KNYLS

-292 YAGSD
+292 YVGSD
-297 IVSPR
+297 ITSPR
-302 SIKLPHSSY
+302 SIKLPHSTY
-311 THPMGTFKMT
+311 THPMGTFKLT
-321 FSPPTSGFNAIISA
+321 FSPPHSGLNAVVSA
-335 SFEDKA
+335 SYEDKA
-341 TESYSH
+341 AENYSH
-347 SISKG
+347 GISKG

-357 YYKTLE
+357 YYKTFE
-363 GSRRLSLQIQNTLG
+363 GSRRFSLQIQNTLG

-385 ISTFEHYNNYGSGE
+385 LSTFEHHTNYGSGE
-399 NTSYKDFH
+399 NISYKDFH

-413 DWVNYAENNGWYDP
+413 DWVDYAMDNGWYDP
-427 KTRVWK
+427 NTRKWK
-433 ELTDAN
+433 ELTDNN
-439 GLPLISDNYFVI
+439 GLPLISDNYFII
-451 DDLSGGTNNTPAQL
+451 DDLSGGTENSPIQM
-465 SSLPFE
+465 SSLTFE

-481 QGNQFDLSTG
+481 QGNQFDFTTG
-491 MWSSESEKVAAYNQR
+491 KWSSEAEKVVAYNQR

-515 PAFLDEESNY
+515 PAYLDQESNY
-525 YNSTDSTAH
+525 YDAVDTTAY
-534 FDEFDEKEYASYL
+534 FKEFDEDEYASYL
-547 FGDDDFQRSNDL
+547 FGDDDFQRSHDL
-559 WAYLGNMHNGYYYD
+559 WSYLGNMHNGYYYD
-573 RDIFNVYTF
+573 RDIFNVFTY
-582 GPGRPRSHKSV
+582 GPGRPRSHKSI
-593 STHSSIE
+593 SSHSSVE
-600 FQLNTQWSMRNAA
+600 FQMNTQWTIRNAA
-613 KFGFKTTSS
+613 KFGFKATAS

-636 YFDSYNYEPL
+636 YFDSYYYEPL

-653 NTYEN
+653 NTFEN
-658 NDFILMSGL
+658 NDFILMTGL

-675 VESLKTSL
+675 VQSLKTSL
-683 LVDDGVVERQPAK
+683 LVDEGVVERQPADIK
-696 VKIKLSPRLGIN
+696 LKLSPRLGIN

-766 HKFSQT
+766 HRFSES
-772 LGLEIISFFKDQM
+772 LSLEIVSFFKDQM

-795 LIDGQVASVTVME
+795 LIDGQVATVTVME

-871 FDITHS
+871 FDLTHS
-877 IKFNLNYYLPTRN
+877 VKFNLNYYLPKKNN
-890 SNSFIGRLT
+890 SSFT
-899 GDWNFNFQGNL
+899 GKFFSDWNFNFQGNL
-910 ATGAPYTP
+910 SSGAPYTP
-918 SDIYGK
+918 TDIYGK

-944 KYFNNFSM
+944 KYFNKFSA
-952 YLDIRNVFNWIN
+952 YFDIRNLFNWIN
-964 TTYVYSFS
+964 TTYVYSYS

-988 YLQYVGQT
+988 YTQYIGDT
-996 NPINGNMISSAEE
+996 NPITGNIISSAEE
-1009 AYDTHLQLWRSLLNN
+1009 AYDSHLALWKSLLNN

>member
-1 MFMKFKFYFLLTL
+1 MKKFNFIMCALVVITTL
-14 IIISVLDAQ
+14 NAQ
-23 SDRVSGKIRGKAI
+23 SDRVSGKIRGRVVDSASKN
-36 DAMTK
+36 
-41 DPLVGANILL
+41 PLAGANVLV
-51 LPVESGR
+51 LPVGSGR

-63 ENGEFVIPNIMS
+63 EDGEFVLPNLMT
-75 GVYSIKVSYMGY
+75 GRYNVKVSYMGY
-87 ASTIIQNIEVSPGAT
+87 ASTTIQDIDVSPGGT
-102 TEILCSMSIEAIEGQ
+102 TEILFSLTIAAIEGQ

-129 VDVKSVVTQVK
+129 INIKTVVSQVK
-140 YSGDQLYKMPVS
+140 YSGEQLNKMPVS

-198 DRSQGVQIDKESID
+198 DRSQGVQIDKEAID

-221 SAEFGEAMSGIVTVV
+221 SAEFGEAMSGIVTVI

-241 KQNYS
+241 KQDIS

-252 TDQVSNNNS
+252 TDQLASNNSN
-261 IYNNNYGK
+261 YNNNYGK
-269 YNLQFGGPFPGL
+269 YNMQFGGPFPGL
-281 KKYLS
+281 KNYLS
-286 FYLSGS
+286 FYISGS
-292 YAGSD
+292 YVGSD
-297 IVSPR
+297 ITSPR
-302 SIKLPHSSY
+302 SIKLPHSTY
-311 THPMGTFKMT
+311 KHPMGTFKLT
-321 FSPPTSGFNAIISA
+321 FSPPHSGLNAVVSA
-335 SFEDKA
+335 SYEDKA
-341 TESYSH
+341 AENYSH
-347 SISKG
+347 AISKG

-357 YYKTLE
+357 YYKTFE
-363 GSRRLSLQIQNTLG
+363 GSRRFSLQIQNTLG

-385 ISTFEHYNNYGSGE
+385 LSTFEHHTNYGSGE
-399 NTSYKDFH
+399 NISYKDFH

-413 DWVNYAENNGWYDP
+413 DWVNYANKNGWYDP
-427 KTRVWK
+427 NTRKWK
-433 ELTDAN
+433 ELTDNN

-451 DDLSGGTNNTPAQL
+451 DDLSSGTENNPIQL

-481 QGNQFDLSTG
+481 QGNQFDFATG
-491 MWSSESEKVAAYNQR
+491 KWSSEAEKVVAYNQR
-506 WHEAGSWYI
+506 WHEAGTWYI
-515 PAFLDEESNY
+515 PAYLDQESNY
-525 YNSTDSTAH
+525 YDAVDTTAY
-534 FDEFDEKEYASYL
+534 FKEFDEAEYASYL
-547 FGDDDFQRSNDL
+547 FGDDDFQRSHDL
-559 WAYLGNMHNGYYYD
+559 WSYLGNMHNGYYYD
-573 RDIFNVYTF
+573 RDIFNVYTY
-582 GPGRPRSHKSV
+582 GPGRPRSHKSI
-593 STHSSIE
+593 SSHSSVE
-600 FQLNTQWSMRNAA
+600 FQMNTQWTIRNAV
-613 KFGFKTTSS
+613 KFGFKATAS

-636 YFDSYNYEPL
+636 YFDSYYYEPL

-653 NTYEN
+653 NTFEN
-658 NDFILMSGL
+658 NDFILMTGL

-675 VESLKTSL
+675 VQSLKTSL
-683 LVDDGVVERQPAK
+683 LVDEGVVERQPADIK
-696 VKIKLSPRLGIN
+696 LKLSPRLGIN

-766 HKFSQT
+766 HRFSES
-772 LGLEIISFFKDQM
+772 LSLEIVSFFKDQM

-795 LIDGQVASVTVME
+795 LIDGQVATVTVME

-816 GIEFKLKLNNFSN
+816 GIEFKLKLNKFSN

-871 FDITHS
+871 FDLTHS
-877 IKFNLNYYLPTRN
+877 VKFNLNYYLPKKNN
-890 SNSFIGRLT
+890 SSFT
-899 GDWNFNFQGNL
+899 GKFFSDWNFNIQGNL
-910 ATGAPYTP
+910 SSGAPYTP
-918 SDIYGK
+918 TDIYGK

-944 KYFNNFSM
+944 KYFNKFSA
-952 YLDIRNVFNWIN
+952 YFDIRNLFNWIN
-964 TTYVYSFS
+964 TTYVYSYS

-981 PVFERSR
+981 PVFERNR
-988 YLQYVGQT
+988 YTQYIGDT
-996 NPINGNMISSAEE
+996 NPITGNIISSAEE
-1009 AYDTHLQLWRSLLNN
+1009 AYDSHLTLWKSLLNN
-1024 PYNYSSARYF
+1024 PYNYSSARFF

>member
-1 MFMKFKFYFLLTL
+1 MKKFNFIMCALVVITTL
-14 IIISVLDAQ
+14 NAQ
-23 SDRVSGKIRGKAI
+23 SDRVSGKIRGRVVDSASKN
-36 DAMTK
+36 
-41 DPLVGANILL
+41 PLAGANVLV
-51 LPVESGR
+51 LPVGSGR

-63 ENGEFVIPNIMS
+63 EDGEFVLPNLMT
-75 GVYSIKVSYMGY
+75 GRYNVKVSYMGY
-87 ASTIIQNIEVSPGAT
+87 ASTTIQDIDVSPGGT
-102 TEILCSMSIEAIEGQ
+102 TEILFSLTIAAIEGQ

-129 VDVKSVVTQVK
+129 INIKTVVSQVK
-140 YSGDQLYKMPVS
+140 YSGEQLNKMPVS

-198 DRSQGVQIDKESID
+198 DRSQGVQIDKEAID

-221 SAEFGEAMSGIVTVV
+221 SAEFGEAMSGIVTVI

-241 KQNYS
+241 KQDIS

-252 TDQVSNNNS
+252 TDQLASNNSN
-261 IYNNNYGK
+261 YNNNYGK
-269 YNLQFGGPFPGL
+269 YNMQFGGPFPGL
-281 KKYLS
+281 KNYLS
-286 FYLSGS
+286 FYISGS
-292 YAGSD
+292 YVGSD
-297 IVSPR
+297 ITSPR
-302 SIKLPHSSY
+302 SIKLPHSTY
-311 THPMGTFKMT
+311 KHPMGTFKLT
-321 FSPPTSGFNAIISA
+321 FSPPHSGLNAVVSA
-335 SFEDKA
+335 SYEDKA
-341 TESYSH
+341 AENYSH
-347 SISKG
+347 GISKG

-357 YYKTLE
+357 YYKTFE
-363 GSRRLSLQIQNTLG
+363 GSRRFSLQIQNTLG

-385 ISTFEHYNNYGSGE
+385 LSTFEHHTNYGSGE
-399 NTSYKDFH
+399 NISYKDFH

-413 DWVNYAENNGWYDP
+413 DWVNYANKNGWYDP
-427 KTRVWK
+427 NTRKWK
-433 ELTDAN
+433 ELTDNN

-451 DDLSGGTNNTPAQL
+451 DDLSSGTENNPIQL

-481 QGNQFDLSTG
+481 QGNQFDFATG
-491 MWSSESEKVAAYNQR
+491 KWSSEAEKVVAYNQR
-506 WHEAGSWYI
+506 WHEAGTWYI
-515 PAFLDEESNY
+515 PAYLDQESNY
-525 YNSTDSTAH
+525 YDAVDTTAY
-534 FDEFDEKEYASYL
+534 FKEFDEAEYASYL
-547 FGDDDFQRSNDL
+547 FGDDDFQRSHDL
-559 WAYLGNMHNGYYYD
+559 WSYLGNMHNGYYYD
-573 RDIFNVYTF
+573 RDIFNVYTY
-582 GPGRPRSHKSV
+582 GPGRPRSHKSI
-593 STHSSIE
+593 SSHSSVE
-600 FQLNTQWSMRNAA
+600 FQMNTQWTIRNAV
-613 KFGFKTTSS
+613 KFGFKATAS

-636 YFDSYNYEPL
+636 YFDSYYYEPL

-653 NTYEN
+653 NTFEN
-658 NDFILMSGL
+658 NDFILMTGL

-675 VESLKTSL
+675 VQSLKTSL
-683 LVDDGVVERQPAK
+683 LVDEGVVERQPADIK
-696 VKIKLSPRLGIN
+696 LKLSPRLGIN

-766 HKFSQT
+766 HRFSES
-772 LGLEIISFFKDQM
+772 LSLEIVSFFKDQM

-795 LIDGQVASVTVME
+795 LIDGQVATVTVME

-816 GIEFKLKLNNFSN
+816 GIEFKLKLNKFSN

-871 FDITHS
+871 FDLTHS
-877 IKFNLNYYLPTRN
+877 VKFNLNYYLPKKNN
-890 SNSFIGRLT
+890 SSFT
-899 GDWNFNFQGNL
+899 GKFFSDWNFNIQGNL
-910 ATGAPYTP
+910 SSGAPYTP
-918 SDIYGK
+918 TDIYGK

-944 KYFNNFSM
+944 KYFNKFSA
-952 YLDIRNVFNWIN
+952 YFDIRNLFNWIN
-964 TTYVYSFS
+964 TTYVYSYS

-981 PVFERSR
+981 PVFERNR
-988 YLQYVGQT
+988 YTQYIGDT
-996 NPINGNMISSAEE
+996 NPITGNIISSAEE
-1009 AYDTHLQLWRSLLNN
+1009 AYDSHLTLWKSLLNN
-1024 PYNYSSARYF
+1024 PYNYSSARFF

>member
-1 MFMKFKFYFLLTL
+1 MKKFNFIIYALVVIITL
-14 IIISVLDAQ
+14 NAQ
-23 SDRVSGKIRGKAI
+23 SDRVSGKIRGRVVDSTSKN
-36 DAMTK
+36 
-41 DPLVGANILL
+41 PLAGANVLV
-51 LPVESGR
+51 LPVGSGR

-63 ENGEFVIPNIMS
+63 EDGEFVLPNLMT
-75 GVYSIKVSYMGY
+75 GRYNVKVSYMGY
-87 ASTIIQNIEVSPGAT
+87 ASTTIQDIDVSPGGT
-102 TEILCSMSIEAIEGQ
+102 TEILFSLTIAAIEGQ

-129 VDVKSVVTQVK
+129 IDIKTVVSQVK
-140 YSGDQLYKMPVS
+140 YSGEQLNKMPVS

-198 DRSQGVQIDKESID
+198 DRSQGVQIDKEAID

-221 SAEFGEAMSGIVTVV
+221 SAEFGEAMSGIVTVI

-241 KQNYS
+241 KQDIS

-252 TDQVSNNNS
+252 TDQLASNNSN
-261 IYNNNYGK
+261 YNNNYGK
-269 YNLQFGGPFPGL
+269 YNMQFGGPFPGL
-281 KKYLS
+281 KNYLS
-286 FYLSGS
+286 FYISGS
-292 YAGSD
+292 YVGSD
-297 IVSPR
+297 ITSPR
-302 SIKLPHSSY
+302 SVKLPHSTY
-311 THPMGTFKMT
+311 THPMGTFKLT
-321 FSPPTSGFNAIISA
+321 FSPPHSGLNAVVSA
-335 SFEDKA
+335 SYEDKA
-341 TESYSH
+341 AENYSH
-347 SISKG
+347 GISKG

-357 YYKTLE
+357 YYKTFE
-363 GSRRLSLQIQNTLG
+363 GSRRFSLQIQNTLG

-385 ISTFEHYNNYGSGE
+385 LSTFEHHTNYGSGE
-399 NTSYKDFH
+399 NISYKDFH

-413 DWVNYAENNGWYDP
+413 DWVNYAMKNGWYDP
-427 KTRVWK
+427 NTRKWK
-433 ELTDAN
+433 ELTDNN

-451 DDLSGGTNNTPAQL
+451 DDLSSGTENNPIQL

-481 QGNQFDLSTG
+481 QGNQFDFATG
-491 MWSSESEKVAAYNQR
+491 KWSSEAEKVVAYNQR
-506 WHEAGSWYI
+506 WHEAGTWYI
-515 PAFLDEESNY
+515 PAYLDQESNY
-525 YNSTDSTAH
+525 YDAVDTTAY
-534 FDEFDEKEYASYL
+534 FKEFDEAEYASYL
-547 FGDDDFQRSNDL
+547 FGDDDFQRSHDL
-559 WAYLGNMHNGYYYD
+559 WSYLGNMHNGYYYD
-573 RDIFNVYTF
+573 RDIFNVYTY
-582 GPGRPRSHKSV
+582 GPGRPRSHKSI
-593 STHSSIE
+593 SSHSSVE
-600 FQLNTQWSMRNAA
+600 FQMNTQWTIRNAV
-613 KFGFKTTSS
+613 KFGFKATAS

-636 YFDSYNYEPL
+636 YFDSYYYEPL

-653 NTYEN
+653 NTFEN
-658 NDFILMSGL
+658 NDFILMTGL

-675 VESLKTSL
+675 VQSLKTSL
-683 LVDDGVVERQPAK
+683 LVDEGVVERQPADIK
-696 VKIKLSPRLGIN
+696 LKLSPRLGIN

-766 HKFSQT
+766 HRFSES
-772 LGLEIISFFKDQM
+772 LSLEIVSFFKDQM

-795 LIDGQVASVTVME
+795 LIDGQVATVTVME

-816 GIEFKLKLNNFSN
+816 GIEFKLKLNKFSN

-871 FDITHS
+871 FDLTHS
-877 IKFNLNYYLPTRN
+877 VKFNLNYYLPKKNN
-890 SNSFIGRLT
+890 SSFT
-899 GDWNFNFQGNL
+899 GKFFSDWNFNLQGNL
-910 ATGAPYTP
+910 SSGAPYTP
-918 SDIYGK
+918 TDIYGK

-944 KYFNNFSM
+944 KYFNKFSA
-952 YLDIRNVFNWIN
+952 YFDIRNLFNWIN
-964 TTYVYSFS
+964 TTYVYSYS

-988 YLQYVGQT
+988 YTQYIGDT
-996 NPINGNMISSAEE
+996 NPITGNIISSAEE
-1009 AYDTHLQLWRSLLNN
+1009 AYDSHLTLWKSLLNN
-1024 PYNYSSARYF
+1024 PYNYSSARFF

>member
-1 MFMKFKFYFLLTL
+1 MKKFNFIIYALVVITTL
-14 IIISVLDAQ
+14 NAQ
-23 SDRVSGKIRGKAI
+23 SDRVSGKIRGRVVDSTSKN
-36 DAMTK
+36 
-41 DPLVGANILL
+41 PLAGANVLV
-51 LPVESGR
+51 LPVGSGR

-63 ENGEFVIPNIMS
+63 ENGEFVLPNLMT
-75 GVYSIKVSYMGY
+75 GRYNVKVSYMGY
-87 ASTIIQNIEVSPGAT
+87 ASTTIQDIDVSPGGT
-102 TEILCSMSIEAIEGQ
+102 TEILFSLTIEAIEGQ

-129 VDVKSVVTQVK
+129 INIKTVVSQVK
-140 YSGDQLYKMPVS
+140 YSGEQLYKMPVS

-198 DRSQGVQIDKESID
+198 DRSQGVQIDKEAID

-221 SAEFGEAMSGIVTVV
+221 SAEFGEAMSGIVTVI

-241 KQNYS
+241 KQDIS

-252 TDQVSNNNS
+252 TDQLASSNSN
-261 IYNNNYGK
+261 YNNNYGK
-269 YNLQFGGPFPGL
+269 YNMQFGGPFPGL
-281 KKYLS
+281 KNYLS
-286 FYLSGS
+286 FYISGS
-292 YAGSD
+292 YVGSD
-297 IVSPR
+297 ITSPR
-302 SIKLPHSSY
+302 SIKLPHSTY
-311 THPMGTFKMT
+311 THPMGTFKLT
-321 FSPPTSGFNAIISA
+321 FSPPHSGLNAVVSA
-335 SFEDKA
+335 SYEDKA
-341 TESYSH
+341 AENYSH
-347 SISKG
+347 GISKG

-357 YYKTLE
+357 YYKTFE
-363 GSRRLSLQIQNTLG
+363 GSRRFSLQIQNTLG

-385 ISTFEHYNNYGSGE
+385 LSTFEHHTNYGSGE
-399 NTSYKDFH
+399 NISYKDFH

-413 DWVNYAENNGWYDP
+413 DWVNYAMKNGWYDP
-427 KTRVWK
+427 NTRKWK
-433 ELTDAN
+433 ELTDNN

-451 DDLSGGTNNTPAQL
+451 DDLSSGTENNPIQL
-465 SSLPFE
+465 SGLPFE

-481 QGNQFDLSTG
+481 QGNQFDFATG
-491 MWSSESEKVAAYNQR
+491 KWSSEAEKVVAYNQR

-515 PAFLDEESNY
+515 PAYLDQESNY
-525 YNSTDSTAH
+525 YDAVDTTAY
-534 FDEFDEKEYASYL
+534 FKEFDEAEYASYL
-547 FGDDDFQRSNDL
+547 FGDDDFQRSHDL
-559 WAYLGNMHNGYYYD
+559 WSYLGNMHNGYYYD
-573 RDIFNVYTF
+573 RDIFNVYTY
-582 GPGRPRSHKSV
+582 GPGRPRSHKSI
-593 STHSSIE
+593 SSHSSVE
-600 FQLNTQWSMRNAA
+600 FQMNSQWTIRNAA
-613 KFGFKTTSS
+613 KFGFKATAS

-636 YFDSYNYEPL
+636 YFDSYYYEPL

-653 NTYEN
+653 NTFEN
-658 NDFILMSGL
+658 NDFILMTGL

-675 VESLKTSL
+675 VQSLKTSL
-683 LVDDGVVERQPAK
+683 LVDEGVVERQPADIK
-696 VKIKLSPRLGIN
+696 LKLSPRLGIN

-766 HKFSQT
+766 HRFSES
-772 LGLEIISFFKDQM
+772 LSLEIVSFFKDQM

-795 LIDGQVASVTVME
+795 LIDGQVATVTVME

-871 FDITHS
+871 FDLTHS
-877 IKFNLNYYLPTRN
+877 VKFNLNYYLPKKNN
-890 SNSFIGRLT
+890 SSFT
-899 GDWNFNFQGNL
+899 GKFFSDWNFNLQGNL
-910 ATGAPYTP
+910 SSGAPYTP
-918 SDIYGK
+918 TDIYGK

-944 KYFNNFSM
+944 KYFNKFSA
-952 YLDIRNVFNWIN
+952 YFDIRNLFNWIN
-964 TTYVYSFS
+964 TTYVYSYS

-988 YLQYVGQT
+988 YTQYIGDT
-996 NPINGNMISSAEE
+996 NPITGNIISSAEE
-1009 AYDTHLQLWRSLLNN
+1009 AYDSHLTLWKSLLNN
-1024 PYNYSSARYF
+1024 PYNYSSARFF

>member
-1 MFMKFKFYFLLTL
+1 MKKFNFIIYALVVITTL
-14 IIISVLDAQ
+14 NAQ
-23 SDRVSGKIRGKAI
+23 SDRVSGKIRGRVVDSTSKN
-36 DAMTK
+36 
-41 DPLVGANILL
+41 PLAGANVLV
-51 LPVESGR
+51 LPVGSGR

-63 ENGEFVIPNIMS
+63 EDGEFVLPNLMT
-75 GVYSIKVSYMGY
+75 GRYNVKVSYMGY
-87 ASTIIQNIEVSPGAT
+87 ASTTIQDIDVSPGGT
-102 TEILCSMSIEAIEGQ
+102 TEILFSLTIEAIEGQ

-129 VDVKSVVTQVK
+129 INIKTVVSQVK
-140 YSGDQLYKMPVS
+140 YSGEQLNKMPVS

-198 DRSQGVQIDKESID
+198 DRSQGVQIDKEAID

-221 SAEFGEAMSGIVTVV
+221 SAEFGEAMSGIVTVI

-241 KQNYS
+241 KQDIS

-252 TDQVSNNNS
+252 TDQLASNNSN
-261 IYNNNYGK
+261 YNNNYGK
-269 YNLQFGGPFPGL
+269 YNMQFGGPFPGL
-281 KKYLS
+281 KNYLS
-286 FYLSGS
+286 FYISGS
-292 YAGSD
+292 YVGSD
-297 IVSPR
+297 ITSPR
-302 SIKLPHSSY
+302 SIKLPHSTY
-311 THPMGTFKMT
+311 KHPMGTFKLT
-321 FSPPTSGFNAIISA
+321 FSPPHSGLNAVVSA
-335 SFEDKA
+335 SYEDKA
-341 TESYSH
+341 AENYSH
-347 SISKG
+347 GISKG

-357 YYKTLE
+357 YYKTFE
-363 GSRRLSLQIQNTLG
+363 GSRRFSLQIQNTLG

-385 ISTFEHYNNYGSGE
+385 LSTFEHHTNYGSGE
-399 NTSYKDFH
+399 NISYKDFH

-413 DWVNYAENNGWYDP
+413 DWVNYAMKNGWYDP
-427 KTRVWK
+427 NTRKWK
-433 ELTDAN
+433 ELTDNN

-451 DDLSGGTNNTPAQL
+451 DDLSSGTENNPIQL

-481 QGNQFDLSTG
+481 QGNQFDFATG
-491 MWSSESEKVAAYNQR
+491 KWSSEAEKVVAYNQR
-506 WHEAGSWYI
+506 WHEAGTWYI
-515 PAFLDEESNY
+515 PAYLDQESNY
-525 YNSTDSTAH
+525 YDAVDTTAY
-534 FDEFDEKEYASYL
+534 FKEFDEAEYANYL
-547 FGDDDFQRSNDL
+547 FGDDDFQRSHDL
-559 WAYLGNMHNGYYYD
+559 WSYLGNMHNGYYYD
-573 RDIFNVYTF
+573 RDIFNVYTY
-582 GPGRPRSHKSV
+582 GPGRPRSHKSI
-593 STHSSIE
+593 SSHSSVE
-600 FQLNTQWSMRNAA
+600 FQMNTQWTIRNAA
-613 KFGFKTTSS
+613 KFGFKATAS

-636 YFDSYNYEPL
+636 YFDSYYYEPL

-653 NTYEN
+653 NTFEN
-658 NDFILMSGL
+658 NDFILMTGL

-675 VESLKTSL
+675 VQSLKTSL
-683 LVDDGVVERQPAK
+683 LVDEGVVERQPADIK
-696 VKIKLSPRLGIN
+696 LKLSPRLGIN

-766 HKFSQT
+766 HRFSES
-772 LGLEIISFFKDQM
+772 LSLEIVSFFKDQM

-795 LIDGQVASVTVME
+795 LIDGQVATVTVME

-871 FDITHS
+871 FDLTHS
-877 IKFNLNYYLPTRN
+877 VKFNLNYYLPKKNN
-890 SNSFIGRLT
+890 SSFT
-899 GDWNFNFQGNL
+899 GKFFSDWNFNIQGNL
-910 ATGAPYTP
+910 SSGAPYTP
-918 SDIYGK
+918 TDIYGK

-944 KYFNNFSM
+944 KYFNKFSA
-952 YLDIRNVFNWIN
+952 YFDIRNLFNWIN
-964 TTYVYSFS
+964 TTYVYSYS

-988 YLQYVGQT
+988 YTQYIGDT
-996 NPINGNMISSAEE
+996 NPITGNIISSAEE
-1009 AYDTHLQLWRSLLNN
+1009 AYDSHLTLWKSLLNN
-1024 PYNYSSARYF
+1024 PYNYSSARFF

>member
-1 MFMKFKFYFLLTL
+1 MKKFYFIIYGLVVITTL
-14 IIISVLDAQ
+14 NAQ
-23 SDRVSGKIRGKAI
+23 SDRVSGKIRGRVV
-36 DAMTK
+36 DSTSK
-41 DPLVGANILL
+41 DPLAGANVLV
-51 LPVESGR
+51 LPFESGR

-63 ENGEFVIPNIMS
+63 QNGEFVLPNLMT
-75 GVYSIKVSYMGY
+75 GKYNVKVSYMGY
-87 ASTIIQNIEVSPGAT
+87 ASTTIQDIDVSPGGT
-102 TEILCSMSIEAIEGQ
+102 SEILFSLTVEAIEGQ
-117 EVNVVAESMENT
+117 EVNVIAESMENT
-129 VDVKSVVTQVK
+129 IDIKTVVSQVK
-140 YSGDQLYKMPVS
+140 YSGEQLYKMPVS

-198 DRSQGVQIDKESID
+198 DRSQGVQIDKEAID

-221 SAEFGEAMSGIVTVV
+221 SAEFGEAMSGIVTVI

-241 KQNYS
+241 KQDIS
-246 GNLIFE
+246 GNLIIE
-252 TDQVSNNNS
+252 TDQLASNNSN
-261 IYNNNYGK
+261 YNNNYGK

-281 KKYLS
+281 KNYLS

-292 YAGSD
+292 YVGSD
-297 IVSPR
+297 ITSPR
-302 SIKLPHSSY
+302 SIKLPHSTY
-311 THPMGTFKMT
+311 THPMGTFKLT
-321 FSPPTSGFNAIISA
+321 FSPPHSGLNAVVSA
-335 SFEDKA
+335 SYEDKA
-341 TESYSH
+341 AENYSH
-347 SISKG
+347 GISKG

-357 YYKTLE
+357 YYKTFE
-363 GSRRLSLQIQNTLG
+363 GSRRFSLQIQNTLG

-385 ISTFEHYNNYGSGE
+385 LSTFEHHTNYGSGE
-399 NTSYKDFH
+399 NISYKDFH

-413 DWVNYAENNGWYDP
+413 DWVDYAMDNGWYDP
-427 KTRVWK
+427 NTRKWK
-433 ELTDAN
+433 ELTDNN

-451 DDLSGGTNNTPAQL
+451 DDLSGGTENSPIQM
-465 SSLPFE
+465 SSLTFE

-481 QGNQFDLSTG
+481 QGNQFDFTTG
-491 MWSSESEKVAAYNQR
+491 KWSSEAEKVVAYNQR

-515 PAFLDEESNY
+515 PAYLDQESNY
-525 YNSTDSTAH
+525 YDGVDTTAY
-534 FDEFDEKEYASYL
+534 FKEFDEDEYASYL
-547 FGDDDFQRSNDL
+547 FGDDDFQRSHDL
-559 WAYLGNMHNGYYYD
+559 WSYLGNMHNGYYYD
-573 RDIFNVYTF
+573 RDIFNVFTY
-582 GPGRPRSHKSV
+582 GPGRPRSHKSI
-593 STHSSIE
+593 SSHSSVE
-600 FQLNTQWSMRNAA
+600 FQMNTQWTIRNAA
-613 KFGFKTTSS
+613 KFGFKATAS

-636 YFDSYNYEPL
+636 YFDSYYYEPL

-653 NTYEN
+653 NTFEN
-658 NDFILMSGL
+658 NDFILMTGL

-675 VESLKTSL
+675 VQSLKTSL
-683 LVDDGVVERQPAK
+683 LVDEGVVARQPADIK
-696 VKIKLSPRLGIN
+696 LKLSPRLGIN

-766 HKFSQT
+766 HRFSES
-772 LGLEIISFFKDQM
+772 LSLEIVSFFKDQM

-795 LIDGQVASVTVME
+795 LIDGQVATVTVME

-871 FDITHS
+871 FDLTHS
-877 IKFNLNYYLPTRN
+877 VKFNLNYYLPKKNN
-890 SNSFIGRLT
+890 SSFT
-899 GDWNFNFQGNL
+899 GKFFSDWNFNFQGNL
-910 ATGAPYTP
+910 SSGAPYTP
-918 SDIYGK
+918 TDIYGK

-944 KYFNNFSM
+944 KYFNKFSA
-952 YLDIRNVFNWIN
+952 YFDIRNLFNWIN
-964 TTYVYSFS
+964 TTYVYSYS

-988 YLQYVGQT
+988 YTQYIGDT
-996 NPINGNMISSAEE
+996 NPITGNIISSAEE
-1009 AYDTHLQLWRSLLNN
+1009 AYDSHLTLWKSLLNN

>member
-1 MFMKFKFYFLLTL
+1 MKKFNFIMCALVVITTL
-14 IIISVLDAQ
+14 NAQ
-23 SDRVSGKIRGKAI
+23 SDRVSGKIRGRVVDSTSKN
-36 DAMTK
+36 
-41 DPLVGANILL
+41 PLAGANVLV
-51 LPVESGR
+51 LPVGSGR

-63 ENGEFVIPNIMS
+63 EDGEFVLPNLMT
-75 GVYSIKVSYMGY
+75 GRYNVKVSYMGY
-87 ASTIIQNIEVSPGAT
+87 ASTTIQDIDVSPGGT
-102 TEILCSMSIEAIEGQ
+102 TEILFSLTIAAIEGQ

-129 VDVKSVVTQVK
+129 IDIKTVVSQVK
-140 YSGDQLYKMPVS
+140 YSGEQLNKMPVS

-198 DRSQGVQIDKESID
+198 DRSQGVQIDKEAID

-221 SAEFGEAMSGIVTVV
+221 SAEFGEAMSGIVTVI

-241 KQNYS
+241 KQDIS

-252 TDQVSNNNS
+252 TDQLASNNSN
-261 IYNNNYGK
+261 YNNNYGK
-269 YNLQFGGPFPGL
+269 YNMQFGGPFPGL
-281 KKYLS
+281 KNYLS
-286 FYLSGS
+286 FYISGS
-292 YAGSD
+292 YVGSD
-297 IVSPR
+297 ITSPR
-302 SIKLPHSSY
+302 SIKLPHSTY
-311 THPMGTFKMT
+311 KHPMGTFKLT
-321 FSPPTSGFNAIISA
+321 FSPPHSGLNAVVSA
-335 SFEDKA
+335 SYEDKA
-341 TESYSH
+341 AENYSH
-347 SISKG
+347 AISKG

-357 YYKTLE
+357 YYKTFE
-363 GSRRLSLQIQNTLG
+363 GSRRFSLQIQNTLG

-385 ISTFEHYNNYGSGE
+385 LSTFEHHTNYGSGE
-399 NTSYKDFH
+399 NISYKDFH

-413 DWVNYAENNGWYDP
+413 DWVNYAMKNGWYDP
-427 KTRVWK
+427 NTRKWK
-433 ELTDAN
+433 ELTDNN

-451 DDLSGGTNNTPAQL
+451 DDLSSGTENNPIQL

-481 QGNQFDLSTG
+481 QGNQFDFATG
-491 MWSSESEKVAAYNQR
+491 KWSSEAEKVVAYNQR
-506 WHEAGSWYI
+506 WHEAGTWYI
-515 PAFLDEESNY
+515 PAYLDQESNY
-525 YNSTDSTAH
+525 YDAVDTTAY
-534 FDEFDEKEYASYL
+534 FKEFDEAEYASYL
-547 FGDDDFQRSNDL
+547 FGDDDFQRSHDL
-559 WAYLGNMHNGYYYD
+559 WSYLGNMHNGYYYD
-573 RDIFNVYTF
+573 RDIFNVYTY
-582 GPGRPRSHKSV
+582 GPGRPRSHKSI
-593 STHSSIE
+593 SSHSSVE
-600 FQLNTQWSMRNAA
+600 FQMNTQWTIRNAV
-613 KFGFKTTSS
+613 KFGFKATAS

-636 YFDSYNYEPL
+636 YFDSYYYEPL

-653 NTYEN
+653 NTFEN
-658 NDFILMSGL
+658 NDFILMTGL

-675 VESLKTSL
+675 VQSLKTSL
-683 LVDDGVVERQPAK
+683 LVDEGVVERQPADIK
-696 VKIKLSPRLGIN
+696 LKLSPRLGIN

-766 HKFSQT
+766 HRFSES
-772 LGLEIISFFKDQM
+772 LSLEIVSFFKDQM

-795 LIDGQVASVTVME
+795 LIDGQVATVTVME

-816 GIEFKLKLNNFSN
+816 GIEFKLKLNKFSN

-871 FDITHS
+871 FDLTHS
-877 IKFNLNYYLPTRN
+877 VKFNLNYYLPKKNN
-890 SNSFIGRLT
+890 SSFT
-899 GDWNFNFQGNL
+899 GKFFSDWNFNIQGNL
-910 ATGAPYTP
+910 SSGAPYTP
-918 SDIYGK
+918 TDIYGK

-944 KYFNNFSM
+944 KYFNKFSA
-952 YLDIRNVFNWIN
+952 YFDIRNLFNWIN
-964 TTYVYSFS
+964 TTYVYSYS

-981 PVFERSR
+981 PVFERNR
-988 YLQYVGQT
+988 YTQYIGDT
-996 NPINGNMISSAEE
+996 NPITGNIISSAEE
-1009 AYDTHLQLWRSLLNN
+1009 AYDSHLTLWKSLLNN
-1024 PYNYSSARYF
+1024 PYNYSSARFF

>member
-1 MFMKFKFYFLLTL
+1 MKKFNFIIYALVVIITL
-14 IIISVLDAQ
+14 NAQ
-23 SDRVSGKIRGKAI
+23 SDRVSGKIRGRVVDSTSKN
-36 DAMTK
+36 
-41 DPLVGANILL
+41 PLAGANVLV
-51 LPVESGR
+51 LPVGSGR

-63 ENGEFVIPNIMS
+63 ENGEFVLPNLMT
-75 GVYSIKVSYMGY
+75 GRYNVKVSYMGY
-87 ASTIIQNIEVSPGAT
+87 ASTTIQDIDVSPGGT
-102 TEILCSMSIEAIEGQ
+102 TEILFSLTIEAIEGQ

-129 VDVKSVVTQVK
+129 INIKTVVSQVK
-140 YSGDQLYKMPVS
+140 YSGEQLYKMPVS

-198 DRSQGVQIDKESID
+198 DRSQGVQIDKEAID

-221 SAEFGEAMSGIVTVV
+221 SAEFGEAMSGIVTVI

-241 KQNYS
+241 KQDIS

-252 TDQVSNNNS
+252 TDQLASSNSN
-261 IYNNNYGK
+261 YNNNYGK
-269 YNLQFGGPFPGL
+269 YNMQFGGPFPGL
-281 KKYLS
+281 KNYLS
-286 FYLSGS
+286 FYISGS
-292 YAGSD
+292 YVGSD
-297 IVSPR
+297 ITSPR
-302 SIKLPHSSY
+302 SIKLPHSTY
-311 THPMGTFKMT
+311 THPMGTFKLT
-321 FSPPTSGFNAIISA
+321 FSPPHSGLNAVVSA
-335 SFEDKA
+335 SYEDKTA
-341 TESYSH
+341 ENYSH
-347 SISKG
+347 GISKG

-357 YYKTLE
+357 YYKTFE
-363 GSRRLSLQIQNTLG
+363 GSRRFSLQIQNTLG

-385 ISTFEHYNNYGSGE
+385 LSTFEHHTNYGSGE
-399 NTSYKDFH
+399 NISYKDFH

-413 DWVNYAENNGWYDP
+413 DWVNYAMKNGWYDP
-427 KTRVWK
+427 NTRKWK
-433 ELTDAN
+433 GLTDNN

-451 DDLSGGTNNTPAQL
+451 DDLSSGTENNPIQL

-481 QGNQFDLSTG
+481 QGNQFDFATG
-491 MWSSESEKVAAYNQR
+491 KWSSEAEKVVAYNQR
-506 WHEAGSWYI
+506 WHEAGTWYI
-515 PAFLDEESNY
+515 PAYLDQESNY
-525 YNSTDSTAH
+525 YDAVDTTAY
-534 FDEFDEKEYASYL
+534 FKEFDEAEYASYL
-547 FGDDDFQRSNDL
+547 FGDDDFQRSHDL
-559 WAYLGNMHNGYYYD
+559 WSYLGNMHNGYYYD
-573 RDIFNVYTF
+573 RDIFNVYTY
-582 GPGRPRSHKSV
+582 GPGRPRSHKSI
-593 STHSSIE
+593 SSHSSVE
-600 FQLNTQWSMRNAA
+600 FQMNSQWTIRNAA
-613 KFGFKTTSS
+613 KFGFKATAS

-636 YFDSYNYEPL
+636 YFDSYYYEPL

-653 NTYEN
+653 NTFEN
-658 NDFILMSGL
+658 NDFILMTGL

-675 VESLKTSL
+675 VQSLKTSL
-683 LVDDGVVERQPAK
+683 LVDEGVVERQPADIK
-696 VKIKLSPRLGIN
+696 LKLSPRLGIN

-766 HKFSQT
+766 HRFSES
-772 LGLEIISFFKDQM
+772 LSLEIVSFFKDQM

-795 LIDGQVASVTVME
+795 LIDGQVATVTVME

-871 FDITHS
+871 FDLTHS
-877 IKFNLNYYLPTRN
+877 VKFNLNYYLPKKNN
-890 SNSFIGRLT
+890 SSFT
-899 GDWNFNFQGNL
+899 GKFFSDWNFNFQGNL
-910 ATGAPYTP
+910 SSGAPYTP
-918 SDIYGK
+918 TDIYGK

-944 KYFNNFSM
+944 KYFNKFSA
-952 YLDIRNVFNWIN
+952 YFDIRNLFNWIN
-964 TTYVYSFS
+964 ITYVYSYS

-988 YLQYVGQT
+988 YTQYIGDT
-996 NPINGNMISSAEE
+996 NPITGNIISSAEE
-1009 AYDTHLQLWRSLLNN
+1009 AYDSHLTLWKSLLNN
-1024 PYNYSSARYF
+1024 PYNYSSARFF